1 MECNIKI
8 VKLKQVLP
16 LGTFPKRE
24 HNVRFFYH
32 RTDGCYYMY
41 DEKGCEINLTT
52 DGNIIAIDRE
62 LIVGSES
69 LTDDT
74 LVCIGLKANY
84 VHPSRG
90 IRNNTCGCQDTYIR
104 AWTYIKDLQDFMQ
117 SGHIERDY
125 YRVTLVPSPEEG
137 GIVGCSGSAIVPDEN
152 SDGFRFQFEAGSRVE
167 LYAKP
172 VQGYHFKGW
181 KEFHTNEIM
190 SISPNWSF
198 TIKKDMDLIGVFEK
212 DEAPIEQFYI
222 NVNADPANAGYVVG
236 AGTFPKGTRHS
247 ITAAAIQGY
256 HFTHWTDSLN
266 RIVSTNLQYDLVVEK
281 DETYTAHFE
290 LDTPVIEEYN
300 VTIITNPADKGSVS
314 GGGTYKSGQTAII
327 VPSPVEGW
335 AVDTVTASGGNLVDN
350 GNGTYSIV
358 VTRDLTITV
367 NFKEAIRYFTF
378 SVVADANGLVR
389 YKDINDAWSQWAER
403 HEVTAPEKTI
413 VTIAGKA
420 NGGYEFEKWVTPTG
434 ANLPN
439 NENNIIVEE
448 GLHRKVYTAYFKETY
463 IPPETHIVNITAG
476 SNGKCKYKI
485 GSGEYS
491 EAASSH
497 FNISITDGETIEVLG
512 VPDSGYSFEQWN
524 IGGTTSNSN
533 PYSKVIT
540 ENVDFSCTFVEIPP
554 EEVTITVGSDGTNET
569 RYRIGDSSWSNW
581 STSEH
586 TFKTAVGSIYSV
598 EARAV
603 GNYKFREW
611 NTSGAKVSDNPATFT
626 AKTGTNATHIA
637 MFDQVIMRTLT
648 LTAGTGGKCRAKI
661 NGSWSDYYSG
671 TKTYSDIVDGTTVS
685 VEALADS
692 GYHFKEW
699 TDSGA
704 PSTTSR
710 DIVMNDSKSI
720 EARFEVD
727 APDKFQVTYE
737 AIPNGSATMEGAG
750 TYNDGDTCTI
760 KVNVSPGYTLN
771 KVLVDGVK
779 ITLNSNNQ
787 YSFVVEKNI
796 KVTIEC
802 DLIPEP
808 THYTLTVKTEDEG
821 VAQGGV
827 GINKES
833 NLGVETAEFEDGTVA
848 TIHATA
854 AEGYSFGGW
863 WKDGVKVSD
872 DVTLSVTIDADK
884 TYIAKFTQV
893 IMRTLTLTAGTGGK
907 CRAKINGSW
916 SDYYSGTKTYSD
928 IVDGTTVS
936 VEALAD
942 SGYHFKE
949 WTDSGAPSTTSRD
962 IVMNDSKSIEA
973 RFEVDAPDKFQV
985 TYEAIPN
992 GSATM
997 EGAGTYNDG
1006 DTCTIKVNVSPGY
1019 TLNKVL
1025 VDGVKITLN
1034 SNNQYSFVVEK
1045 NIKVTIECD
1054 LIPEPTH
1061 YTLTVKTED
1070 EGVAQGGVGIN
1081 KESNLGVETAEF
1093 EDGTVATIHATAAE
1107 GYSFGGWWK
1116 DGVKVSDDV
1125 TLSVTIDA
1133 DKTYIAKFTQDPY
1146 LELDKPYLIFEA
1158 TGGTQTVNVT
1168 SNVEWT
1174 VS

>member
-69 LTDDT
+69 LADDT

-90 IRNNTCGCQDTYIR
+90 VRNNTCGCQDTYIR

-222 NVNADPANAGYVVG
+222 NVNADPVNAGYVFG

-290 LDTPVIEEYN
+290 LDT
-300 VTIITNPADKGSVS
+300 S
-314 GGGTYKSGQTAII
+314 
-327 VPSPVEGW
+327 
-335 AVDTVTASGGNLVDN
+335 
-350 GNGTYSIV
+350 
-358 VTRDLTITV
+358 
-367 NFKEAIRYFTF
+367 RYFTF

-403 HEVTAPEKTI
+403 HEITAPEKTI

-420 NGGYEFEKWVTPTG
+420 NSGYEFEKWVTPTG

-448 GLHRKVYTAYFKETY
+448 GLHRKVYTAYFRETY
-463 IPPETHIVNITAG
+463 IPPKTHIVNITAG

-497 FNISITDGETIEVLG
+497 SNISVTDGETIKVLG

-569 RYRIGDSSWSNW
+569 RYCMGDGSWSSW

-586 TFKTAVGSIYSV
+586 TFKTTVGSIYSV

-611 NTSGAKVSDNPATFT
+611 NTSGAKVSDNPAIFT

-699 TDSGA
+699 IDSGA

-760 KVNVSPGYTLN
+760 KVNVSSGYTLN

-796 KVTIEC
+796 NVTIEC

-854 AEGYSFGGW
+854 AEGYIFGGW

-872 DVTLSVTIDADK
+872 DVTLSVT
-884 TYIAKFTQV
+884 V
-893 IMRTLTLTAGTGGK
+893 
-907 CRAKINGSW
+907 
-916 SDYYSGTKTYSD
+916 
-928 IVDGTTVS
+928 
-936 VEALAD
+936 
-942 SGYHFKE
+942 
-949 WTDSGAPSTTSRD
+949 
-962 IVMNDSKSIEA
+962 
-973 RFEVDAPDKFQV
+973 
-985 TYEAIPN
+985 
-992 GSATM
+992 
-997 EGAGTYNDG
+997 
-1006 DTCTIKVNVSPGY
+1006 
-1019 TLNKVL
+1019 
-1025 VDGVKITLN
+1025 
-1034 SNNQYSFVVEK
+1034 
-1045 NIKVTIECD
+1045 
-1054 LIPEPTH
+1054 
-1061 YTLTVKTED
+1061 
-1070 EGVAQGGVGIN
+1070 
-1081 KESNLGVETAEF
+1081 
-1093 EDGTVATIHATAAE
+1093 
-1107 GYSFGGWWK
+1107 
-1116 DGVKVSDDV
+1116 
-1125 TLSVTIDA
+1125 DA

-1146 LELDKPYLIFEA
+1146 LELDKTSLTFEA
-1158 TGGTQTVNVT
+1158 AGGTKIVSVT

>member
-16 LGTFPKRE
+16 FGTFPKRE

-281 DETYTAHFE
+281 DETYTAYFE
-290 LDTPVIEEYN
+290 LDAPVIEEYN

-335 AVDTVTASGGNLVDN
+335 AVDTVTASGGNLVNND
-350 GNGTYSIV
+350 NGTYSIV

-378 SVVADANGLVR
+378 SIVADANGLVR

-420 NGGYEFEKWVTPTG
+420 NGSYEFEKWVTPTG

-448 GLHRKVYTAYFKETY
+448 GIHRRTYTAYFKKETVKPETY
-463 IPPETHIVNITAG
+463 QVNINVISNGKCKYKVG
-476 SNGKCKYKI
+476 SNEYSNESASHSNISVTKGETIEILAVPDEGYLFDYCVSTSGDRSESNPYKVVVNSNMDFSYYFKEAPITKYTVWISADINGKCKYKI

-491 EAASSH
+491 KLEKAHPRLQVPA
-497 FNISITDGETIEVLG
+497 GETVTVLAEAD
-512 VPDSGYSFEQWN
+512 PGYRFVRWSC
-524 IGGTTSNSN
+524 TSTFSEDN
-533 PYSKVIT
+533 PYSMIINEDTHFLSVFEQIHIGKVSIT
-540 ENVDFSCTFVEIPP
+540 LK
-554 EEVTITVGSDGTNET
+554 SDGTNEV
-569 RYRIGDSSWSNW
+569 RYKKGEYSWGSW
-581 STSEH
+581 LTSKYRFELDPND
-586 TFKTAVGSIYSV
+586 TYFI
-598 EARAV
+598 EARAKDNFV
-603 GNYKFREW
+603 FKEW
-611 NTSGAKVSDNPATFT
+611 DTGGIKTTNNPAEFT
-626 AKTGTNATHIA
+626 AKSNENLVHVAVFEA
-637 MFDQVIMRTLT
+637 LVIKRQLT
-648 LTAGTGGKCRAKI
+648 VVAGANGKCRVKTD
-661 NGSWSDYYSG
+661 NSWGDYYTGS
-671 TKTYSDIVDGTTVS
+671 KIYSDIVDGTTIS
-685 VEALADS
+685 VEALADK
-692 GYHFKEW
+692 GYHFKRW
-699 TDSGA
+699 KDSGA
-704 PSTTSR
+704 PSTASR
-710 DIVMNDSKSI
+710 DIVMDNNKSI
-720 EARFEVD
+720 EAEFELD
-727 APDKFQVTYE
+727 AP
-737 AIPNGSATMEGAG
+737 
-750 TYNDGDTCTI
+750 
-760 KVNVSPGYTLN
+760 
-771 KVLVDGVK
+771 
-779 ITLNSNNQ
+779 NQ
-787 YSFVVEKNI
+787 
-796 KVTIEC
+796 
-802 DLIPEP
+802 
-808 THYTLTVKTEDEG
+808 
-821 VAQGGV
+821 
-827 GINKES
+827 
-833 NLGVETAEFEDGTVA
+833 
-848 TIHATA
+848 
-854 AEGYSFGGW
+854 
-863 WKDGVKVSD
+863 
-872 DVTLSVTIDADK
+872 
-884 TYIAKFTQV
+884 
-893 IMRTLTLTAGTGGK
+893 
-907 CRAKINGSW
+907 
-916 SDYYSGTKTYSD
+916 
-928 IVDGTTVS
+928 
-936 VEALAD
+936 
-942 SGYHFKE
+942 
-949 WTDSGAPSTTSRD
+949 
-962 IVMNDSKSIEA
+962 
-973 RFEVDAPDKFQV
+973 FQV

-1146 LELDKPYLIFEA
+1146 LELDKTSLTFDA

>member
-256 HFTHWTDSLN
+256 HFTHWTDNLN
-266 RIVSTNLQYDLVVEK
+266 RIVSTNLQYDLIVEK

-314 GGGTYKSGQTAII
+314 GGGTYKSGQTAMI

-350 GNGTYSIV
+350 GNGAYSIV
-358 VTRDLTITV
+358 VTQDLTITV
-367 NFKEAIRYFTF
+367 NFKEAIRYFMF
-378 SVVADANGLVR
+378 SIVADANGLVR

-448 GLHRKVYTAYFKETY
+448 GLHRRTYTAYFKKETVKPETY
-463 IPPETHIVNITAG
+463 QVNINVISNGKCKYKVG
-476 SNGKCKYKI
+476 SNEYSNESASHSNISVTKGETIEILAVPDEGYLFDYCTSTSGDRSESNPYKVAVNSNMDFSYYFKEAPITKYTVDVTSDINGKCKYKI

-491 EAASSH
+491 ELDKSH
-497 FNISITDGETIEVLG
+497 PRFQVPAGETVTVLAEA
-512 VPDSGYSFEQWN
+512 DSGYKFVRWSYKDGVTED
-524 IGGTTSNSN
+524 N
-533 PYSKVIT
+533 PYSMIINENTVLRCIFEQIHIGKVSI
-540 ENVDFSCTFVEIPP
+540 
-554 EEVTITVGSDGTNET
+554 EVKSDGTNET
-569 RYRIGDSSWSNW
+569 RYKIGEQSWGNW
-581 STSEH
+581 ST
-586 TFKTAVGSIYSV
+586 FKHRFELDPNITYSI
-598 EARAV
+598 EARAK
-603 GNYKFREW
+603 GNFVFKEW
-611 NTSGAKVSDNPATFT
+611 NTGGIKTTNNPTEFTTKSNENSVHVAVFEALVIKRQLTVVAGAN
-626 AKTGTNATHIA
+626 
-637 MFDQVIMRTLT
+637 
-648 LTAGTGGKCRAKI
+648 GKCRVKTD
-661 NGSWSDYYSG
+661 NSWGDYYTGS
-671 TKTYSDIVDGTTVS
+671 KIYSDIIDGTTIS
-685 VEALADS
+685 VEALADK
-692 GYHFKEW
+692 GYHFKRW
-699 TDSGA
+699 KDSGA
-704 PSTTSR
+704 PSTASR
-710 DIVMNDSKSI
+710 DIVMDNNKSI
-720 EARFEVD
+720 EAEFELD
-727 APDKFQVTYE
+727 APNQFQVTYE

-750 TYNDGDTCTI
+750 TYD
-760 KVNVSPGYTLN
+760 
-771 KVLVDGVK
+771 
-779 ITLNSNNQ
+779 
-787 YSFVVEKNI
+787 
-796 KVTIEC
+796 
-802 DLIPEP
+802 
-808 THYTLTVKTEDEG
+808 
-821 VAQGGV
+821 
-827 GINKES
+827 
-833 NLGVETAEFEDGTVA
+833 
-848 TIHATA
+848 
-854 AEGYSFGGW
+854 
-863 WKDGVKVSD
+863 
-872 DVTLSVTIDADK
+872 
-884 TYIAKFTQV
+884 
-893 IMRTLTLTAGTGGK
+893 
-907 CRAKINGSW
+907 
-916 SDYYSGTKTYSD
+916 
-928 IVDGTTVS
+928 
-936 VEALAD
+936 
-942 SGYHFKE
+942 
-949 WTDSGAPSTTSRD
+949 
-962 IVMNDSKSIEA
+962 
-973 RFEVDAPDKFQV
+973 
-985 TYEAIPN
+985 
-992 GSATM
+992 
-997 EGAGTYNDG
+997 DG

-1146 LELDKPYLIFEA
+1146 LELDKTSLTFEA
-1158 TGGTQTVNVT
+1158 AGGTQTVNVT

>member
-152 SDGFRFQFEAGSRVE
+152 SDGFRFQFEASSRVE

-290 LDTPVIEEYN
+290 LDAPVIEEYN

-378 SVVADANGLVR
+378 SIVADANGLVR
-389 YKDINDAWSQWAER
+389 YKDINDAWSNWAER

-420 NGGYEFEKWVTPTG
+420 DIEYEFEKWITPTE
-434 ANLPN
+434 AELLN

-448 GLHRKVYTAYFKETY
+448 GLHRRTYTAYFKKETVKPETY
-463 IPPETHIVNITAG
+463 QVNINVI
-476 SNGKCKYKI
+476 SNGKCKYKVGSNEYSNESASHSNISVTKGETIEILAVPDEGYLFDYCASTSGDRSESNPYKVAVNSNMDFSYYFKEASITKYTIDVASDINGKCRYKI

-491 EAASSH
+491 KLDKSH
-497 FNISITDGETIEVLG
+497 PRFQVPAGETVTVLAEA
-512 VPDSGYSFEQWN
+512 DSGYKFVRWSYKSGITED
-524 IGGTTSNSN
+524 N
-533 PYSKVIT
+533 PYSMIIN
-540 ENVDFSCTFVEIPP
+540 ENVFLRCIFEQIPIDK
-554 EEVTITVGSDGTNET
+554 VSIAVRSDGTNET
-569 RYRIGDSSWSNW
+569 RYKISEQSWSNW
-581 STSEH
+581 STLEH
-586 TFKTAVGSIYSV
+586 RFELDPNITYSI
-598 EARAV
+598 EARAK
-603 GNYKFREW
+603 GNFVFKEW
-611 NTSGAKVSDNPATFT
+611 NTGGIKTTNNPTEFTTKSNENSVHVAVFEALVIKRQLTVVAGAN
-626 AKTGTNATHIA
+626 
-637 MFDQVIMRTLT
+637 
-648 LTAGTGGKCRAKI
+648 GKCRVKTD
-661 NGSWSDYYSG
+661 NSWGDYYTGS
-671 TKTYSDIVDGTTVS
+671 KIYSDIVDGTTIS
-685 VEALADS
+685 VEALADK
-692 GYHFKEW
+692 GYHFKRW
-699 TDSGA
+699 KDSGA
-704 PSTTSR
+704 PSTASR
-710 DIVMNDSKSI
+710 DIVMDNNKSI
-720 EARFEVD
+720 EAEFELD
-727 APDKFQVTYE
+727 APNQFQVTYE

-750 TYNDGDTCTI
+750 TYDDGDTCMI

-787 YSFVVEKNI
+787 YDFVVEKNI

-802 DLIPEP
+802 DFIPEP

-833 NLGVETAEFEDGTVA
+833 NLGVETAEFEDGIVA

-872 DVTLSVTIDADK
+872 DVTLSVT
-884 TYIAKFTQV
+884 
-893 IMRTLTLTAGTGGK
+893 
-907 CRAKINGSW
+907 
-916 SDYYSGTKTYSD
+916 
-928 IVDGTTVS
+928 
-936 VEALAD
+936 
-942 SGYHFKE
+942 
-949 WTDSGAPSTTSRD
+949 
-962 IVMNDSKSIEA
+962 
-973 RFEVDAPDKFQV
+973 VDA
-985 TYEAIPN
+985 N
-992 GSATM
+992 
-997 EGAGTYNDG
+997 
-1006 DTCTIKVNVSPGY
+1006 
-1019 TLNKVL
+1019 
-1025 VDGVKITLN
+1025 
-1034 SNNQYSFVVEK
+1034 
-1045 NIKVTIECD
+1045 
-1054 LIPEPTH
+1054 
-1061 YTLTVKTED
+1061 
-1070 EGVAQGGVGIN
+1070 
-1081 KESNLGVETAEF
+1081 
-1093 EDGTVATIHATAAE
+1093 
-1107 GYSFGGWWK
+1107 
-1116 DGVKVSDDV
+1116 
-1125 TLSVTIDA
+1125 
-1133 DKTYIAKFTQDPY
+1133 KTYIAKFTQDPY
-1146 LELDKPYLIFEA
+1146 LKLDKTSLTFDA

-1168 SNVEWT
+1168 SNVKWT

>member
-90 IRNNTCGCQDTYIR
+90 VRNNTCGCQDTYIR

-152 SDGFRFQFEAGSRVE
+152 SDGFHFQFEAGSRVE

-222 NVNADPANAGYVVG
+222 NVNADPVNAGYVVG
-236 AGTFPKGTRHS
+236 AGTFPKGTRYS

-290 LDTPVIEEYN
+290 LDT
-300 VTIITNPADKGSVS
+300 
-314 GGGTYKSGQTAII
+314 
-327 VPSPVEGW
+327 
-335 AVDTVTASGGNLVDN
+335 
-350 GNGTYSIV
+350 
-358 VTRDLTITV
+358 
-367 NFKEAIRYFTF
+367 
-378 SVVADANGLVR
+378 
-389 YKDINDAWSQWAER
+389 
-403 HEVTAPEKTI
+403 
-413 VTIAGKA
+413 
-420 NGGYEFEKWVTPTG
+420 
-434 ANLPN
+434 
-439 NENNIIVEE
+439 
-448 GLHRKVYTAYFKETY
+448 
-463 IPPETHIVNITAG
+463 HIVNITAG

-497 FNISITDGETIEVLG
+497 FNISVTDGETIELLG

-569 RYRIGDSSWSNW
+569 RYRIGDGSWSNW

-611 NTSGAKVSDNPATFT
+611 NTSGAKVSDNPAIFT

-637 MFDQVIMRTLT
+637 TFDQAIMRTLT
-648 LTAGTGGKCRAKI
+648 LTARTGGKCRAKI

-704 PSTTSR
+704 LLTTSR

-727 APDKFQVTYE
+727 APGKFQVTYE

-787 YSFVVEKNI
+787 YRFLVEKNI

-808 THYTLTVKTEDEG
+808 TYYTLTVKTEDEG

-872 DVTLSVTIDADK
+872 DVTLSVT
-884 TYIAKFTQV
+884 V
-893 IMRTLTLTAGTGGK
+893 
-907 CRAKINGSW
+907 
-916 SDYYSGTKTYSD
+916 
-928 IVDGTTVS
+928 
-936 VEALAD
+936 
-942 SGYHFKE
+942 
-949 WTDSGAPSTTSRD
+949 
-962 IVMNDSKSIEA
+962 
-973 RFEVDAPDKFQV
+973 
-985 TYEAIPN
+985 
-992 GSATM
+992 
-997 EGAGTYNDG
+997 
-1006 DTCTIKVNVSPGY
+1006 
-1019 TLNKVL
+1019 
-1025 VDGVKITLN
+1025 
-1034 SNNQYSFVVEK
+1034 
-1045 NIKVTIECD
+1045 
-1054 LIPEPTH
+1054 
-1061 YTLTVKTED
+1061 
-1070 EGVAQGGVGIN
+1070 
-1081 KESNLGVETAEF
+1081 
-1093 EDGTVATIHATAAE
+1093 
-1107 GYSFGGWWK
+1107 
-1116 DGVKVSDDV
+1116 
-1125 TLSVTIDA
+1125 DA

-1158 TGGTQTVNVT
+1158 AGGTKTVNVT
-1168 SNVEWT
+1168 SNVDWA

>member
-90 IRNNTCGCQDTYIR
+90 VRNNTCGCQDTYIR

-290 LDTPVIEEYN
+290 LDAPVIEEYN

-367 NFKEAIRYFTF
+367 NFKETIRYFTF
-378 SVVADANGLVR
+378 SIVANANGLVR
-389 YKDINDAWSQWAER
+389 YKNINDAWSNWAER

-420 NGGYEFEKWVTPTG
+420 DIEYEFEKWITPTE
-434 ANLPN
+434 AELLN

-448 GLHRKVYTAYFKETY
+448 GLHRRTYTAYFKKETVKPETY
-463 IPPETHIVNITAG
+463 QVNINVISNGKCKYKVGSNEYSNESASHSNISVTKGETIEILAVPDEGYLFDYCASTSGDRSESNPYKVAVNSNMDFSYYFKEAPITKYTVDVTADI
-476 SNGKCKYKI
+476 NGKCKYKI

-491 EAASSH
+491 ELAEYHPRLHVPA
-497 FNISITDGETIEVLG
+497 GETVTVLAEA
-512 VPDSGYSFEQWN
+512 DSGYKFIRWSYKT
-524 IGGTTSNSN
+524 GVTKDN
-533 PYSKVIT
+533 PYSMIINENMVFRCIFERIPIDKVSI
-540 ENVDFSCTFVEIPP
+540 VVR
-554 EEVTITVGSDGTNET
+554 SDGTNET
-569 RYRIGDSSWSNW
+569 RYKISEQSWSNW
-581 STSEH
+581 STPEH
-586 TFKTAVGSIYSV
+586 RFELDPNITYSI
-598 EARAV
+598 EARAK
-603 GNYKFREW
+603 GNFVFKEW
-611 NTSGAKVSDNPATFT
+611 NTGGIKTTNNPTEFTTKSNENSVHVAVFEALVIKRQLTVVAGAN
-626 AKTGTNATHIA
+626 
-637 MFDQVIMRTLT
+637 
-648 LTAGTGGKCRAKI
+648 GKCRVKTD
-661 NGSWSDYYSG
+661 NSWGDYYTGS
-671 TKTYSDIVDGTTVS
+671 KIYSDIVDGTTIS
-685 VEALADS
+685 VEALADK
-692 GYHFKEW
+692 GYHFKRW
-699 TDSGA
+699 KDSGA
-704 PSTTSR
+704 PSTASR
-710 DIVMNDSKSI
+710 DIVMDNNKSI
-720 EARFEVD
+720 EAEFELD
-727 APDKFQVTYE
+727 APNQFQVTYE

-808 THYTLTVKTEDEG
+808 TQYTLTVKTEDEG

-863 WKDGVKVSD
+863 WKDGVKISD
-872 DVTLSVTIDADK
+872 DVTLSVTVDANK
-884 TYIAKFTQV
+884 TYIAKFTQ
-893 IMRTLTLTAGTGGK
+893 
-907 CRAKINGSW
+907 N
-916 SDYYSGTKTYSD
+916 
-928 IVDGTTVS
+928 
-936 VEALAD
+936 
-942 SGYHFKE
+942 
-949 WTDSGAPSTTSRD
+949 
-962 IVMNDSKSIEA
+962 
-973 RFEVDAPDKFQV
+973 
-985 TYEAIPN
+985 
-992 GSATM
+992 
-997 EGAGTYNDG
+997 
-1006 DTCTIKVNVSPGY
+1006 
-1019 TLNKVL
+1019 
-1025 VDGVKITLN
+1025 
-1034 SNNQYSFVVEK
+1034 
-1045 NIKVTIECD
+1045 
-1054 LIPEPTH
+1054 
-1061 YTLTVKTED
+1061 
-1070 EGVAQGGVGIN
+1070 
-1081 KESNLGVETAEF
+1081 
-1093 EDGTVATIHATAAE
+1093 
-1107 GYSFGGWWK
+1107 
-1116 DGVKVSDDV
+1116 
-1125 TLSVTIDA
+1125 
-1133 DKTYIAKFTQDPY
+1133 PY
-1146 LELDKPYLIFEA
+1146 LELDKTSLTFEA

>member
-290 LDTPVIEEYN
+290 LDAPVIEEYN

-335 AVDTVTASGGNLVDN
+335 AVDTVTASGGNLVNN

-378 SVVADANGLVR
+378 SIVADANGLVR
-389 YKDINDAWSQWAER
+389 YKDINDAWSNWAER
-403 HEVTAPEKTI
+403 HDVTAPEKTI

-420 NGGYEFEKWVTPTG
+420 NSDYKFEKWVTPTG

-448 GLHRKVYTAYFKETY
+448 GLHRRTYTAYFKKETY
-463 IPPETHIVNITAG
+463 QVNINVISNGKCKYKVG
-476 SNGKCKYKI
+476 SNEYSNESASHSNISVTKGETIEILAVPDEGYLFDYCTSTSGDRSESNPYKVAVNSNMDFSYYFKEAPITKYTVDVTVDINGKCKYKI

-491 EAASSH
+491 KLDKFHPRFQVPA
-497 FNISITDGETIEVLG
+497 GETVTVLAEA
-512 VPDSGYSFEQWN
+512 DSGYKFIRWSYK
-524 IGGTTSNSN
+524 GGVTEDN
-533 PYSKVIT
+533 PYSMIINENMFFRCVFEQIPIDKVSIA
-540 ENVDFSCTFVEIPP
+540 VR
-554 EEVTITVGSDGTNET
+554 SDDTNET
-569 RYRIGDSSWSNW
+569 RYKISEQSWSNW
-581 STSEH
+581 STLEH
-586 TFKTAVGSIYSV
+586 RFDLDPNITYSI
-598 EARAV
+598 EARAK
-603 GNYKFREW
+603 GNFVFKEW
-611 NTSGAKVSDNPATFT
+611 NTGGIKTTNNPTEFTTKSNENSVHVAVFEALVIKRQLTVVAGAN
-626 AKTGTNATHIA
+626 
-637 MFDQVIMRTLT
+637 
-648 LTAGTGGKCRAKI
+648 GKCRVKTD
-661 NGSWSDYYSG
+661 NSWGDYYTGS
-671 TKTYSDIVDGTTVS
+671 KIYSDIVDGTTIS
-685 VEALADS
+685 VEALADK
-692 GYHFKEW
+692 GYHFKRW
-699 TDSGA
+699 KDSGA
-704 PSTTSR
+704 PSTASR
-710 DIVMNDSKSI
+710 DIIMDNNKSI
-720 EARFEVD
+720 EAEFELD
-727 APDKFQVTYE
+727 ALNQFQVTYE

-750 TYNDGDTCTI
+750 TYDDGDTCII

-872 DVTLSVTIDADK
+872 DVTLSVT
-884 TYIAKFTQV
+884 
-893 IMRTLTLTAGTGGK
+893 
-907 CRAKINGSW
+907 
-916 SDYYSGTKTYSD
+916 
-928 IVDGTTVS
+928 
-936 VEALAD
+936 
-942 SGYHFKE
+942 
-949 WTDSGAPSTTSRD
+949 
-962 IVMNDSKSIEA
+962 
-973 RFEVDAPDKFQV
+973 VDA
-985 TYEAIPN
+985 N
-992 GSATM
+992 
-997 EGAGTYNDG
+997 
-1006 DTCTIKVNVSPGY
+1006 
-1019 TLNKVL
+1019 
-1025 VDGVKITLN
+1025 
-1034 SNNQYSFVVEK
+1034 
-1045 NIKVTIECD
+1045 
-1054 LIPEPTH
+1054 
-1061 YTLTVKTED
+1061 
-1070 EGVAQGGVGIN
+1070 
-1081 KESNLGVETAEF
+1081 
-1093 EDGTVATIHATAAE
+1093 
-1107 GYSFGGWWK
+1107 
-1116 DGVKVSDDV
+1116 
-1125 TLSVTIDA
+1125 
-1133 DKTYIAKFTQDPY
+1133 KTYIAKFTQDPY
-1146 LELDKPYLIFEA
+1146 LELDKTSLTFDA

-1174 VS
+1174 VYN

>member
-1 MECNIKI
+1 MKCNIKI
-8 VKLKQVLP
+8 VKLKQILP

-84 VHPSRG
+84 VHPSSG

-266 RIVSTNLQYDLVVEK
+266 RIVSTNLQYDLIVEK

-290 LDTPVIEEYN
+290 LDTPAIEEYN

-335 AVDTVTASGGNLVDN
+335 TVDTVTASGGNLVDN

-378 SVVADANGLVR
+378 SIVADANGLVR

-420 NGGYEFEKWVTPTG
+420 NGGYEFEKWITPTG
-434 ANLPN
+434 ANLSN
-439 NENNIIVEE
+439 NENNIIIEE

-497 FNISITDGETIEVLG
+497 SNISVTKGETIEILAVPDEGYLFDYCTSTSGDRSESNPYKVAVNSNIDFSYYFKEIPVTKYKVDIAADINGKCKYKIGSGEYSKLDKFQPTFQVPAGETITVLAEA
-512 VPDSGYSFEQWN
+512 DSGYKFVRWSYK
-524 IGGTTSNSN
+524 GGVTENN
-533 PYSKVIT
+533 PYSMVINENMIFRCIFERIPIDKVSIA
-540 ENVDFSCTFVEIPP
+540 VK
-554 EEVTITVGSDGTNET
+554 SDGTNET
-569 RYRIGDSSWSNW
+569 RYKISEQSWSNW

-586 TFKTAVGSIYSV
+586 KFELDPNITYSI
-598 EARAV
+598 EARAK
-603 GNYKFREW
+603 GNFVFKEW
-611 NTSGAKVSDNPATFT
+611 NTGGIKTTNNPTEFTTKSNENSVHVAVFEALVIKRQLTVVAGAN
-626 AKTGTNATHIA
+626 
-637 MFDQVIMRTLT
+637 
-648 LTAGTGGKCRAKI
+648 GKCRVKI
-661 NGSWSDYYSG
+661 DNSWEDYYAGS
-671 TKTYSDIVDGTTVS
+671 KVYSDIVDGTTIS
-685 VEALADS
+685 VEALADK
-692 GYHFKEW
+692 GYHFKRW
-699 TDSGA
+699 KDSGA
-704 PSTTSR
+704 PSTASR
-710 DIVMNDSKSI
+710 DIVMDNNKSI
-720 EARFEVD
+720 EAEFELD
-727 APDKFQVTYE
+727 APSQFQVTYE

-750 TYNDGDTCTI
+750 TYDDGDTCTI

-771 KVLVDGVK
+771 KVFVDGVK

-872 DVTLSVTIDADK
+872 DVTLSVT
-884 TYIAKFTQV
+884 
-893 IMRTLTLTAGTGGK
+893 
-907 CRAKINGSW
+907 
-916 SDYYSGTKTYSD
+916 
-928 IVDGTTVS
+928 
-936 VEALAD
+936 
-942 SGYHFKE
+942 
-949 WTDSGAPSTTSRD
+949 
-962 IVMNDSKSIEA
+962 
-973 RFEVDAPDKFQV
+973 VDA
-985 TYEAIPN
+985 N
-992 GSATM
+992 
-997 EGAGTYNDG
+997 
-1006 DTCTIKVNVSPGY
+1006 
-1019 TLNKVL
+1019 
-1025 VDGVKITLN
+1025 
-1034 SNNQYSFVVEK
+1034 
-1045 NIKVTIECD
+1045 
-1054 LIPEPTH
+1054 
-1061 YTLTVKTED
+1061 
-1070 EGVAQGGVGIN
+1070 
-1081 KESNLGVETAEF
+1081 
-1093 EDGTVATIHATAAE
+1093 
-1107 GYSFGGWWK
+1107 
-1116 DGVKVSDDV
+1116 
-1125 TLSVTIDA
+1125 
-1133 DKTYIAKFTQDPY
+1133 KTYIAKFTQDPY
-1146 LELDKPYLIFEA
+1146 LELDKTSLTFGA
-1158 TGGTQTVNVT
+1158 VGGTQTVNVT

>member
-90 IRNNTCGCQDTYIR
+90 VRNNTCGCQDTYIR

-290 LDTPVIEEYN
+290 LDAPVIGEYN

-378 SVVADANGLVR
+378 SIVADANGLVR
-389 YKDINDAWSQWAER
+389 YKDINDAWSNWAER

-434 ANLPN
+434 ANLLN

-448 GLHRKVYTAYFKETY
+448 GLHRRTYTAYFKKETVKPETY
-463 IPPETHIVNITAG
+463 QVNINVISNGKCKYKVG
-476 SNGKCKYKI
+476 SNEYSNESASHSNISVTKGETIEILAVPDEGYLFDYCASTSGDRSESNPYKVAVNSNMDFSYYFKEAPITKYTVDVTSDINGKCKYKI

-491 EAASSH
+491 KLDKSH
-497 FNISITDGETIEVLG
+497 PRFQVPAGETVTVLAEA
-512 VPDSGYSFEQWN
+512 DSGYKFVRWSYK
-524 IGGTTSNSN
+524 GGVTKDN
-533 PYSKVIT
+533 PYSMIINENMVLRCIFEQIPIDKVSIA
-540 ENVDFSCTFVEIPP
+540 VR
-554 EEVTITVGSDGTNET
+554 SDGTNET
-569 RYRIGDSSWSNW
+569 RYKISEQSWSNW
-581 STSEH
+581 STLEH
-586 TFKTAVGSIYSV
+586 RFELDPNITYSI
-598 EARAV
+598 EARAK
-603 GNYKFREW
+603 GNFVFKEW
-611 NTSGAKVSDNPATFT
+611 NTGGIKTTNNPTEFTTKSNENSVHVAVFEALVIKRQLTVVAGAN
-626 AKTGTNATHIA
+626 
-637 MFDQVIMRTLT
+637 
-648 LTAGTGGKCRAKI
+648 GKCRVKTD
-661 NGSWSDYYSG
+661 NSWGDYYTGS
-671 TKTYSDIVDGTTVS
+671 KIYSDIVDGTTIS
-685 VEALADS
+685 VEALADK
-692 GYHFKEW
+692 GYHFKRW
-699 TDSGA
+699 KDSGA
-704 PSTTSR
+704 PSTASR
-710 DIVMNDSKSI
+710 DIVMDNNKSI
-720 EARFEVD
+720 EAEFELD
-727 APDKFQVTYE
+727 APNQFQVTYE

-750 TYNDGDTCTI
+750 TYNDGDTCMI

-872 DVTLSVTIDADK
+872 DVTLSVT
-884 TYIAKFTQV
+884 V
-893 IMRTLTLTAGTGGK
+893 
-907 CRAKINGSW
+907 
-916 SDYYSGTKTYSD
+916 
-928 IVDGTTVS
+928 
-936 VEALAD
+936 
-942 SGYHFKE
+942 
-949 WTDSGAPSTTSRD
+949 
-962 IVMNDSKSIEA
+962 
-973 RFEVDAPDKFQV
+973 
-985 TYEAIPN
+985 
-992 GSATM
+992 
-997 EGAGTYNDG
+997 
-1006 DTCTIKVNVSPGY
+1006 
-1019 TLNKVL
+1019 
-1025 VDGVKITLN
+1025 
-1034 SNNQYSFVVEK
+1034 
-1045 NIKVTIECD
+1045 
-1054 LIPEPTH
+1054 
-1061 YTLTVKTED
+1061 
-1070 EGVAQGGVGIN
+1070 
-1081 KESNLGVETAEF
+1081 
-1093 EDGTVATIHATAAE
+1093 
-1107 GYSFGGWWK
+1107 
-1116 DGVKVSDDV
+1116 
-1125 TLSVTIDA
+1125 DA

-1146 LELDKPYLIFEA
+1146 LELDKTSLTFEA
-1158 TGGTQTVNVT
+1158 AGGTQTVNVT

>member
-84 VHPSRG
+84 VHSSRG

-236 AGTFPKGTRHS
+236 TGTFPKGTRHS

-281 DETYTAHFE
+281 DETYTAYFE
-290 LDTPVIEEYN
+290 LDAPVIEEYN

-314 GGGTYKSGQTAII
+314 GGGTYKSGQTVII

-378 SVVADANGLVR
+378 SIVADADGLVR

-434 ANLPN
+434 VNLPN

-448 GLHRKVYTAYFKETY
+448 GLHRRTYTAYFKKETVKPETY
-463 IPPETHIVNITAG
+463 QVNINVISNGKCKYKVG
-476 SNGKCKYKI
+476 SNEYSNESASHSNISVTKGETIEILAVPDEGYLFDYCASTSGDRSESNPYKVAVNSNMDFSYYFKEAPITKYTVDVSSDINGKCKYKI

-491 EAASSH
+491 KLDRFHHRFQVPA
-497 FNISITDGETIEVLG
+497 GETVTVLAEA
-512 VPDSGYSFEQWN
+512 DSGYKFVRWSYE
-524 IGGTTSNSN
+524 GGITEDN
-533 PYSKVIT
+533 PYSMIINELMVFKCVFEQIPIDKV
-540 ENVDFSCTFVEIPP
+540 F
-554 EEVTITVGSDGTNET
+554 ITVRSDGTNET
-569 RYRIGDSSWSNW
+569 RYKISEQSWSNW
-581 STSEH
+581 STLEH
-586 TFKTAVGSIYSV
+586 RFELDPNITYSI
-598 EARAV
+598 EARAK
-603 GNYKFREW
+603 GNFVFKEW
-611 NTSGAKVSDNPATFT
+611 NTGGIKTTNNPTEFTTKSNENPVHVAVFEALVIKRQLTVVAGAN
-626 AKTGTNATHIA
+626 
-637 MFDQVIMRTLT
+637 
-648 LTAGTGGKCRAKI
+648 GKCRVKTD
-661 NGSWSDYYSG
+661 NSWGDYYRGS
-671 TKTYSDIVDGTTVS
+671 KIYSDIVNGTTIS
-685 VEALADS
+685 VEALADK
-692 GYHFKEW
+692 GYHFKRW
-699 TDSGA
+699 KDSGA
-704 PSTTSR
+704 PATASR
-710 DIVMNDSKSI
+710 DIVMDNNKSI
-720 EARFEVD
+720 EAEFELD
-727 APDKFQVTYE
+727 APNQFQVTYE

-750 TYNDGDTCTI
+750 TYDDGDTCMI

-771 KVLVDGVK
+771 KALVDGVK

-808 THYTLTVKTEDEG
+808 TQYTLTVKTEDEG

-872 DVTLSVTIDADK
+872 DVTLSVT
-884 TYIAKFTQV
+884 V
-893 IMRTLTLTAGTGGK
+893 
-907 CRAKINGSW
+907 
-916 SDYYSGTKTYSD
+916 
-928 IVDGTTVS
+928 
-936 VEALAD
+936 
-942 SGYHFKE
+942 
-949 WTDSGAPSTTSRD
+949 
-962 IVMNDSKSIEA
+962 
-973 RFEVDAPDKFQV
+973 
-985 TYEAIPN
+985 
-992 GSATM
+992 
-997 EGAGTYNDG
+997 
-1006 DTCTIKVNVSPGY
+1006 
-1019 TLNKVL
+1019 
-1025 VDGVKITLN
+1025 
-1034 SNNQYSFVVEK
+1034 
-1045 NIKVTIECD
+1045 
-1054 LIPEPTH
+1054 
-1061 YTLTVKTED
+1061 
-1070 EGVAQGGVGIN
+1070 
-1081 KESNLGVETAEF
+1081 
-1093 EDGTVATIHATAAE
+1093 
-1107 GYSFGGWWK
+1107 
-1116 DGVKVSDDV
+1116 
-1125 TLSVTIDA
+1125 DA

-1146 LELDKPYLIFEA
+1146 LELDKTSLTFEA
-1158 TGGTQTVNVT
+1158 AGGTQTVNVT

>member
-290 LDTPVIEEYN
+290 LDAPVIEEYN

-314 GGGTYKSGQTAII
+314 GGGTYKSGQIAII

-378 SVVADANGLVR
+378 SIVADANGLVR
-389 YKDINDAWSQWAER
+389 YKDINDAWSNWAER

-420 NGGYEFEKWVTPTG
+420 DIEYEFEKWITPTE
-434 ANLPN
+434 AELLN
-439 NENNIIVEE
+439 NENNIIVEK
-448 GLHRKVYTAYFKETY
+448 GLHRKTYTAYFKKETVKPETY
-463 IPPETHIVNITAG
+463 QVNINVISNGKCKYKVGSNEYSNESASHSNISVTKGETIEILAVPDEGYLFDYCTSTSGDRSESNPYKVAVNSNMDFSYYFKEAPITKYTVDVTADI
-476 SNGKCKYKI
+476 NGKCKYKI

-491 EAASSH
+491 ELNKFHPRFQVPA
-497 FNISITDGETIEVLG
+497 GETVTVLAEA
-512 VPDSGYSFEQWN
+512 DSGYKFIRWSYK
-524 IGGTTSNSN
+524 GGITKNN
-533 PYSKVIT
+533 PYSMIINENMVFKCIFEQIPIDKVSIA
-540 ENVDFSCTFVEIPP
+540 VR
-554 EEVTITVGSDGTNET
+554 SDGTNET
-569 RYRIGDSSWSNW
+569 RYKISEQSWSNW
-581 STSEH
+581 STFEH
-586 TFKTAVGSIYSV
+586 RFELDPNITYSI
-598 EARAV
+598 EARAK
-603 GNYKFREW
+603 GNFVFKEW
-611 NTSGAKVSDNPATFT
+611 NTGGIKTTNNPTEFTTKSNENSVHVAVFEALVIKRQLTVVAGAN
-626 AKTGTNATHIA
+626 
-637 MFDQVIMRTLT
+637 
-648 LTAGTGGKCRAKI
+648 GKCRVKTD
-661 NGSWSDYYSG
+661 NSWGDYYTGS
-671 TKTYSDIVDGTTVS
+671 KIYSDIVDGTTIS
-685 VEALADS
+685 VEALADK
-692 GYHFKEW
+692 GYHFKRW
-699 TDSGA
+699 KDSGA
-704 PSTTSR
+704 PSTASR
-710 DIVMNDSKSI
+710 DIVMDNNKSI
-720 EARFEVD
+720 EAEFELD
-727 APDKFQVTYE
+727 APNQFQVTYE

-750 TYNDGDTCTI
+750 TYDDGDTCMI

-787 YSFVVEKNI
+787 YNFVVEKNI

-808 THYTLTVKTEDEG
+808 TQYTLTVKTEDEG

-872 DVTLSVTIDADK
+872 DVTLSVT
-884 TYIAKFTQV
+884 
-893 IMRTLTLTAGTGGK
+893 
-907 CRAKINGSW
+907 
-916 SDYYSGTKTYSD
+916 
-928 IVDGTTVS
+928 
-936 VEALAD
+936 
-942 SGYHFKE
+942 
-949 WTDSGAPSTTSRD
+949 
-962 IVMNDSKSIEA
+962 
-973 RFEVDAPDKFQV
+973 VDA
-985 TYEAIPN
+985 N
-992 GSATM
+992 
-997 EGAGTYNDG
+997 
-1006 DTCTIKVNVSPGY
+1006 
-1019 TLNKVL
+1019 
-1025 VDGVKITLN
+1025 
-1034 SNNQYSFVVEK
+1034 
-1045 NIKVTIECD
+1045 
-1054 LIPEPTH
+1054 
-1061 YTLTVKTED
+1061 
-1070 EGVAQGGVGIN
+1070 
-1081 KESNLGVETAEF
+1081 
-1093 EDGTVATIHATAAE
+1093 
-1107 GYSFGGWWK
+1107 
-1116 DGVKVSDDV
+1116 
-1125 TLSVTIDA
+1125 
-1133 DKTYIAKFTQDPY
+1133 KTYIAKFTQDPY
-1146 LELDKPYLIFEA
+1146 LELDKTSLTFNA
-1158 TGGTQTVNVT
+1158 TGGTQTINVT

>member
-290 LDTPVIEEYN
+290 LDAPVIEEYN

-314 GGGTYKSGQTAII
+314 GDGTYKSGQTAII

-378 SVVADANGLVR
+378 SIVADANGLVR
-389 YKDINDAWSQWAER
+389 YKDINDGWSNWAER

-420 NGGYEFEKWVTPTG
+420 DIEYEFEKWITPTE
-434 ANLPN
+434 AELLN
-439 NENNIIVEE
+439 NENNIIIEE
-448 GLHRKVYTAYFKETY
+448 GLHRRTYTAYFKKEIVKPETY
-463 IPPETHIVNITAG
+463 QVNINVISNGKCKYKVG
-476 SNGKCKYKI
+476 SNEYSNESASHSNISVTKGETIEILAVPDEGYLFDYCASTSGDRSESNPYKVAVNSNMDFSYYFKEAPITKYTVDVTSDINGKCKYKI

-491 EAASSH
+491 ELDKSH
-497 FNISITDGETIEVLG
+497 PRFQVPAGETVTVLAEA
-512 VPDSGYSFEQWN
+512 DSGYKFVRWSYK
-524 IGGTTSNSN
+524 GGVTEDN
-533 PYSKVIT
+533 PYSMIINENMVLRCIFEQIPIDKVSIA
-540 ENVDFSCTFVEIPP
+540 VR
-554 EEVTITVGSDGTNET
+554 SDGTNET
-569 RYRIGDSSWSNW
+569 RYKISEQSWSNW
-581 STSEH
+581 STLEH
-586 TFKTAVGSIYSV
+586 RFELDPNITYSI
-598 EARAV
+598 EARAK
-603 GNYKFREW
+603 GNFVFKEW
-611 NTSGAKVSDNPATFT
+611 NTGGIKTTNNPTEFTTKSNENSVHVAVFEALVIKRQLTVVAGAN
-626 AKTGTNATHIA
+626 
-637 MFDQVIMRTLT
+637 
-648 LTAGTGGKCRAKI
+648 GKCRVKTD
-661 NGSWSDYYSG
+661 NSWGDYYTGS
-671 TKTYSDIVDGTTVS
+671 KIYSDIVDGTTIS
-685 VEALADS
+685 VEALADK
-692 GYHFKEW
+692 GYHFKRW
-699 TDSGA
+699 KDSGA
-704 PSTTSR
+704 PSTASR
-710 DIVMNDSKSI
+710 DIVMDNNKSI
-720 EARFEVD
+720 EAEFELD
-727 APDKFQVTYE
+727 APNQFQVTYE

-750 TYNDGDTCTI
+750 TYDDGDTCMI

-808 THYTLTVKTEDEG
+808 TQYTLTVKTEDEG

-872 DVTLSVTIDADK
+872 DVTLSVT
-884 TYIAKFTQV
+884 
-893 IMRTLTLTAGTGGK
+893 
-907 CRAKINGSW
+907 
-916 SDYYSGTKTYSD
+916 
-928 IVDGTTVS
+928 
-936 VEALAD
+936 
-942 SGYHFKE
+942 
-949 WTDSGAPSTTSRD
+949 
-962 IVMNDSKSIEA
+962 
-973 RFEVDAPDKFQV
+973 VDA
-985 TYEAIPN
+985 N
-992 GSATM
+992 
-997 EGAGTYNDG
+997 
-1006 DTCTIKVNVSPGY
+1006 
-1019 TLNKVL
+1019 
-1025 VDGVKITLN
+1025 
-1034 SNNQYSFVVEK
+1034 
-1045 NIKVTIECD
+1045 
-1054 LIPEPTH
+1054 
-1061 YTLTVKTED
+1061 
-1070 EGVAQGGVGIN
+1070 
-1081 KESNLGVETAEF
+1081 
-1093 EDGTVATIHATAAE
+1093 
-1107 GYSFGGWWK
+1107 
-1116 DGVKVSDDV
+1116 
-1125 TLSVTIDA
+1125 
-1133 DKTYIAKFTQDPY
+1133 KTYIAKFTQDPY
-1146 LELDKPYLIFEA
+1146 LELDKTSLTFDA
-1158 TGGTQTVNVT
+1158 TGGTQTVTVT

>member
-281 DETYTAHFE
+281 DETYTAHFK
-290 LDTPVIEEYN
+290 LDAPVIEEYN

-378 SVVADANGLVR
+378 SIVADANGLVR
-389 YKDINDAWSQWAER
+389 YKDINDAWSNWAER

-420 NGGYEFEKWVTPTG
+420 DIEYEFEKWITPTE
-434 ANLPN
+434 AELLN

-448 GLHRKVYTAYFKETY
+448 GLHRRTYTAYFKKETVKPETY
-463 IPPETHIVNITAG
+463 QVNINVISNGKCKYKVG
-476 SNGKCKYKI
+476 SNEYSNESASHSNISVTKGETIEILAVPDEGYLFDYCASTSGDRSESNPYKVAVNSNMDFSYYFKEAPITKYTVDVTSDINGKCKYKI

-491 EAASSH
+491 ELDKSH
-497 FNISITDGETIEVLG
+497 PRFQVPAGETVTVLAEA
-512 VPDSGYSFEQWN
+512 DSGYKFVRWSYK
-524 IGGTTSNSN
+524 GGVTEDN
-533 PYSKVIT
+533 PYSMIINENMVLRCIFEQIPIDKVSIA
-540 ENVDFSCTFVEIPP
+540 VR
-554 EEVTITVGSDGTNET
+554 SDGTNET
-569 RYRIGDSSWSNW
+569 RYKISEQSWSNW
-581 STSEH
+581 STLEH
-586 TFKTAVGSIYSV
+586 RFELDPNITYSI
-598 EARAV
+598 EARAK
-603 GNYKFREW
+603 GNFVFKEW
-611 NTSGAKVSDNPATFT
+611 NTGGIKTTNNPTEFTTKSNENSVHVAVFEALVIKRQLTVVAGAN
-626 AKTGTNATHIA
+626 
-637 MFDQVIMRTLT
+637 
-648 LTAGTGGKCRAKI
+648 GKCRVKTD
-661 NGSWSDYYSG
+661 NSWGDYYTGS
-671 TKTYSDIVDGTTVS
+671 KIYSDIVDRTTIS
-685 VEALADS
+685 VEALADKS
-692 GYHFKEW
+692 YHFKRW
-699 TDSGA
+699 KDSGA
-704 PSTTSR
+704 PSTASR
-710 DIVMNDSKSI
+710 DIVMDNNKSI
-720 EARFEVD
+720 EAEFELD
-727 APDKFQVTYE
+727 APNQFQVTYE

-750 TYNDGDTCTI
+750 TYDDGDTCMI

-808 THYTLTVKTEDEG
+808 TQYTLTVKTEDEG

-872 DVTLSVTIDADK
+872 NVTLSVT
-884 TYIAKFTQV
+884 
-893 IMRTLTLTAGTGGK
+893 
-907 CRAKINGSW
+907 
-916 SDYYSGTKTYSD
+916 
-928 IVDGTTVS
+928 
-936 VEALAD
+936 
-942 SGYHFKE
+942 
-949 WTDSGAPSTTSRD
+949 
-962 IVMNDSKSIEA
+962 
-973 RFEVDAPDKFQV
+973 VDA
-985 TYEAIPN
+985 N
-992 GSATM
+992 
-997 EGAGTYNDG
+997 
-1006 DTCTIKVNVSPGY
+1006 
-1019 TLNKVL
+1019 
-1025 VDGVKITLN
+1025 
-1034 SNNQYSFVVEK
+1034 
-1045 NIKVTIECD
+1045 
-1054 LIPEPTH
+1054 
-1061 YTLTVKTED
+1061 
-1070 EGVAQGGVGIN
+1070 
-1081 KESNLGVETAEF
+1081 
-1093 EDGTVATIHATAAE
+1093 
-1107 GYSFGGWWK
+1107 
-1116 DGVKVSDDV
+1116 
-1125 TLSVTIDA
+1125 
-1133 DKTYIAKFTQDPY
+1133 KTYIAKFTQDPY
-1146 LELDKPYLIFEA
+1146 LELDKTSLTFDA
-1158 TGGTQTVNVT
+1158 TGGTQIVTVT

>member
-1 MECNIKI
+1 MKCNIKI
-8 VKLKQVLP
+8 VKLKQILP

-290 LDTPVIEEYN
+290 LDAPVIEEYN

-335 AVDTVTASGGNLVDN
+335 VVDTVTASGGNLVDN
-350 GNGTYSIV
+350 GNDTYSIV

-378 SVVADANGLVR
+378 SIVADANGLVR
-389 YKDINDAWSQWAER
+389 YKDINDAWSNWAER

-420 NGGYEFEKWVTPTG
+420 DIKYEFEKWITPTE
-434 ANLPN
+434 AELLN

-448 GLHRKVYTAYFKETY
+448 GLHRRTYTAYFKKETVKPETY
-463 IPPETHIVNITAG
+463 KVNINVISNGKCKYKVG
-476 SNGKCKYKI
+476 SNEYSNESASHSNISVTKGETIEILAVPDEGYLFDYCASTSGDRSESNPYKVAVNSNMDFSYYFKEAPITKYTVDVTSDINGKCKYKI

-491 EAASSH
+491 KLDKSH
-497 FNISITDGETIEVLG
+497 PRFQVPAGETVTVLAEA
-512 VPDSGYSFEQWN
+512 DSGYKFVRWSYK
-524 IGGTTSNSN
+524 GGVTKDN
-533 PYSKVIT
+533 PYSMIINENMVLRCIFEQIPIDKVSIA
-540 ENVDFSCTFVEIPP
+540 VR
-554 EEVTITVGSDGTNET
+554 SDGTNET
-569 RYRIGDSSWSNW
+569 RYKISEQSWSNW
-581 STSEH
+581 STLEH
-586 TFKTAVGSIYSV
+586 RFELDPNITYSI
-598 EARAV
+598 EARAK
-603 GNYKFREW
+603 GNFVFKEW
-611 NTSGAKVSDNPATFT
+611 NTGGIKTTNNPTEFTTKSNENSVHVAVFEALVIKRQLTVVAGAN
-626 AKTGTNATHIA
+626 
-637 MFDQVIMRTLT
+637 
-648 LTAGTGGKCRAKI
+648 GKCRVKTD
-661 NGSWSDYYSG
+661 NSWGDYYTGS
-671 TKTYSDIVDGTTVS
+671 KIYSDIVDGTTIS
-685 VEALADS
+685 VEALADK
-692 GYHFKEW
+692 GYHFKRW
-699 TDSGA
+699 KDSGA
-704 PSTTSR
+704 PSTASR
-710 DIVMNDSKSI
+710 DIVMDNNKSI
-720 EARFEVD
+720 EAEFELD
-727 APDKFQVTYE
+727 APNQFQVTYE

-750 TYNDGDTCTI
+750 TYDDGDTCMI

-808 THYTLTVKTEDEG
+808 TQYTLTVKTEDEG

-872 DVTLSVTIDADK
+872 NVTLSVT
-884 TYIAKFTQV
+884 
-893 IMRTLTLTAGTGGK
+893 
-907 CRAKINGSW
+907 
-916 SDYYSGTKTYSD
+916 
-928 IVDGTTVS
+928 
-936 VEALAD
+936 
-942 SGYHFKE
+942 
-949 WTDSGAPSTTSRD
+949 
-962 IVMNDSKSIEA
+962 
-973 RFEVDAPDKFQV
+973 VDA
-985 TYEAIPN
+985 N
-992 GSATM
+992 
-997 EGAGTYNDG
+997 
-1006 DTCTIKVNVSPGY
+1006 
-1019 TLNKVL
+1019 
-1025 VDGVKITLN
+1025 
-1034 SNNQYSFVVEK
+1034 
-1045 NIKVTIECD
+1045 
-1054 LIPEPTH
+1054 
-1061 YTLTVKTED
+1061 
-1070 EGVAQGGVGIN
+1070 
-1081 KESNLGVETAEF
+1081 
-1093 EDGTVATIHATAAE
+1093 
-1107 GYSFGGWWK
+1107 
-1116 DGVKVSDDV
+1116 
-1125 TLSVTIDA
+1125 
-1133 DKTYIAKFTQDPY
+1133 KTYIAKFTQDPY
-1146 LELDKPYLIFEA
+1146 LELDKTSLTFDA
-1158 TGGTQTVNVT
+1158 TGGTQTVTVT

>member
-137 GIVGCSGSAIVPDEN
+137 GIIGCSGSAIVPDEN

-256 HFTHWTDSLN
+256 HFIHWTDSLN

-290 LDTPVIEEYN
+290 LDAPVIEEYN

-378 SVVADANGLVR
+378 SIVADANGLVR
-389 YKDINDAWSQWAER
+389 YKDINGAWSNWAKR

-420 NGGYEFEKWVTPTG
+420 DIEYEFEKWITPTE
-434 ANLPN
+434 AELLN

-448 GLHRKVYTAYFKETY
+448 GLNRRTYTAYFKKETVKPETY
-463 IPPETHIVNITAG
+463 QVNINVISNGKCKYKVG
-476 SNGKCKYKI
+476 SNEYSNESASYSNISVTKGETIEILAVPDEGYLFDYCVSTSGDRSESNPYKVTVNSNMDFSYYFKEAPITKYTVDVTSDINGKCKYKI

-491 EAASSH
+491 KLDKSH
-497 FNISITDGETIEVLG
+497 PRFQVPAGETVTVLAEA
-512 VPDSGYSFEQWN
+512 DSGYKFVRWSYK
-524 IGGTTSNSN
+524 GGVTKDN
-533 PYSKVIT
+533 PYSMIINENMVLRCIFEQIPIDKVSIA
-540 ENVDFSCTFVEIPP
+540 VR
-554 EEVTITVGSDGTNET
+554 SDGINET
-569 RYRIGDSSWSNW
+569 RYKISEQSWSNW
-581 STSEH
+581 STLEH
-586 TFKTAVGSIYSV
+586 RFELDPNITYSI
-598 EARAV
+598 EARAK
-603 GNYKFREW
+603 GNFVFKEW
-611 NTSGAKVSDNPATFT
+611 NTGGIKTTNNPTEFTTKSNENSVHVAVFEALVIKRQLTVVAGAN
-626 AKTGTNATHIA
+626 
-637 MFDQVIMRTLT
+637 
-648 LTAGTGGKCRAKI
+648 GKCRVKTD
-661 NGSWSDYYSG
+661 NSWGDYYTGS
-671 TKTYSDIVDGTTVS
+671 KIYSDIVDGTTIS
-685 VEALADS
+685 VEALADK
-692 GYHFKEW
+692 GYHFKRW
-699 TDSGA
+699 KDSGA
-704 PSTTSR
+704 PSTASR
-710 DIVMNDSKSI
+710 DIVMDNNKSI
-720 EARFEVD
+720 EAEFELD
-727 APDKFQVTYE
+727 APNQFQVTYE

-750 TYNDGDTCTI
+750 TYDDGDTCMI

-808 THYTLTVKTEDEG
+808 TQYTLTVKTEDEG

-872 DVTLSVTIDADK
+872 NVTLSVT
-884 TYIAKFTQV
+884 
-893 IMRTLTLTAGTGGK
+893 
-907 CRAKINGSW
+907 
-916 SDYYSGTKTYSD
+916 
-928 IVDGTTVS
+928 
-936 VEALAD
+936 
-942 SGYHFKE
+942 
-949 WTDSGAPSTTSRD
+949 
-962 IVMNDSKSIEA
+962 
-973 RFEVDAPDKFQV
+973 VDA
-985 TYEAIPN
+985 N
-992 GSATM
+992 
-997 EGAGTYNDG
+997 
-1006 DTCTIKVNVSPGY
+1006 
-1019 TLNKVL
+1019 
-1025 VDGVKITLN
+1025 
-1034 SNNQYSFVVEK
+1034 
-1045 NIKVTIECD
+1045 
-1054 LIPEPTH
+1054 
-1061 YTLTVKTED
+1061 
-1070 EGVAQGGVGIN
+1070 
-1081 KESNLGVETAEF
+1081 
-1093 EDGTVATIHATAAE
+1093 
-1107 GYSFGGWWK
+1107 
-1116 DGVKVSDDV
+1116 
-1125 TLSVTIDA
+1125 
-1133 DKTYIAKFTQDPY
+1133 KTYIAKFTQDLY
-1146 LELDKPYLIFEA
+1146 LELDKTSLTFNG
-1158 TGGTQTVNVT
+1158 TGGTQTVTVT

>member
-256 HFTHWTDSLN
+256 HFIHWTDSLN

-290 LDTPVIEEYN
+290 LDAPVIEEYN

-350 GNGTYSIV
+350 SNGTYSIV

-378 SVVADANGLVR
+378 SIVANANGLVR
-389 YKDINDAWSQWAER
+389 YKDINAVWSNWAER

-420 NGGYEFEKWVTPTG
+420 DIEYEFEKWITPTE
-434 ANLPN
+434 AELLN

-448 GLHRKVYTAYFKETY
+448 GLNRRTYTAYFKKETVKPETY
-463 IPPETHIVNITAG
+463 QVNINVISNGKCKYKVG
-476 SNGKCKYKI
+476 SNEYSNESASHSNISVTKGETIEILAVPDEGYLFDYCASTSGDRSESNPYKVVVNSNMDFSYYFKEAPITKYTVDVTSDINGKCKYKI

-491 EAASSH
+491 KLDKSH
-497 FNISITDGETIEVLG
+497 PIFQVPAGETVTVLAEA
-512 VPDSGYSFEQWN
+512 DSGYKFVRWSYK
-524 IGGTTSNSN
+524 GGVTEDN
-533 PYSKVIT
+533 PYSMIINENMVLRCIFEQIPIDKVSIA
-540 ENVDFSCTFVEIPP
+540 VR
-554 EEVTITVGSDGTNET
+554 SDGTNET
-569 RYRIGDSSWSNW
+569 RYKISEQSWSNW
-581 STSEH
+581 STLEH
-586 TFKTAVGSIYSV
+586 RFELDPNITYSI
-598 EARAV
+598 EARAK
-603 GNYKFREW
+603 GNFVFKEW
-611 NTSGAKVSDNPATFT
+611 NTGGIKTTNNPTEFTTKSNENSVHVAVFEALVIKRQLTVVAGAN
-626 AKTGTNATHIA
+626 
-637 MFDQVIMRTLT
+637 
-648 LTAGTGGKCRAKI
+648 GKCRVKTD
-661 NGSWSDYYSG
+661 NSWGDYYTGS
-671 TKTYSDIVDGTTVS
+671 KIYSDIVDGTTIS
-685 VEALADS
+685 VEALADK
-692 GYHFKEW
+692 GYHFKRW
-699 TDSGA
+699 KDSGA
-704 PSTTSR
+704 PSTASR
-710 DIVMNDSKSI
+710 DIVMDNNKSI
-720 EARFEVD
+720 EAEFELD
-727 APDKFQVTYE
+727 APNQFQVTYE

-750 TYNDGDTCTI
+750 TYDDGDTCRI

-779 ITLNSNNQ
+779 ITLNSDNQ

-833 NLGVETAEFEDGTVA
+833 NLGVETAEFEDGTIA

-872 DVTLSVTIDADK
+872 DVTLSVT
-884 TYIAKFTQV
+884 V
-893 IMRTLTLTAGTGGK
+893 
-907 CRAKINGSW
+907 
-916 SDYYSGTKTYSD
+916 
-928 IVDGTTVS
+928 
-936 VEALAD
+936 
-942 SGYHFKE
+942 
-949 WTDSGAPSTTSRD
+949 
-962 IVMNDSKSIEA
+962 
-973 RFEVDAPDKFQV
+973 
-985 TYEAIPN
+985 
-992 GSATM
+992 
-997 EGAGTYNDG
+997 
-1006 DTCTIKVNVSPGY
+1006 
-1019 TLNKVL
+1019 
-1025 VDGVKITLN
+1025 
-1034 SNNQYSFVVEK
+1034 
-1045 NIKVTIECD
+1045 
-1054 LIPEPTH
+1054 
-1061 YTLTVKTED
+1061 
-1070 EGVAQGGVGIN
+1070 
-1081 KESNLGVETAEF
+1081 
-1093 EDGTVATIHATAAE
+1093 
-1107 GYSFGGWWK
+1107 
-1116 DGVKVSDDV
+1116 
-1125 TLSVTIDA
+1125 DA

-1146 LELDKPYLIFEA
+1146 LELDKTSLTFDA

>member
-256 HFTHWTDSLN
+256 HFTHWTDNLN

-290 LDTPVIEEYN
+290 LDAPVIEEYN

-378 SVVADANGLVR
+378 SIVANANGLVR
-389 YKDINDAWSQWAER
+389 YKDINDAWSNWAER

-420 NGGYEFEKWVTPTG
+420 DIEYKFEKWITPTE
-434 ANLPN
+434 AELLN

-448 GLHRKVYTAYFKETY
+448 GLHRRTYTAYFKKETVKPETY
-463 IPPETHIVNITAG
+463 QVNINVISNGKCKYKVG
-476 SNGKCKYKI
+476 SNEYSNESASHSNISVTKGETIEILAVPDEGYLFDYCASTSGDRSESNPYKVAVNSNMDFSYYFKEAPITKYTVDVTSDINGKCKYKI

-491 EAASSH
+491 KLDKSH
-497 FNISITDGETIEVLG
+497 PRFQVPAGETVTVLAEA
-512 VPDSGYSFEQWN
+512 DSGYKFVRWSYK
-524 IGGTTSNSN
+524 GGVTEDN
-533 PYSKVIT
+533 PYSMIINENMVLRCIFEQIPIDKVSIA
-540 ENVDFSCTFVEIPP
+540 VR
-554 EEVTITVGSDGTNET
+554 SDGTNET
-569 RYRIGDSSWSNW
+569 RYKISEQSWSNW
-581 STSEH
+581 STLEH
-586 TFKTAVGSIYSV
+586 RFELDPNITYSI
-598 EARAV
+598 EARAK
-603 GNYKFREW
+603 GNFVFKEW
-611 NTSGAKVSDNPATFT
+611 NTGGIKTTNNPTEFTTKSNENSVHVAVFEALVIKRQLTVVAGAN
-626 AKTGTNATHIA
+626 
-637 MFDQVIMRTLT
+637 
-648 LTAGTGGKCRAKI
+648 GKCRVKTD
-661 NGSWSDYYSG
+661 NSWGDYYTGS
-671 TKTYSDIVDGTTVS
+671 KIYSDIVDGTTIS
-685 VEALADS
+685 VEALADK
-692 GYHFKEW
+692 GYHFKRW
-699 TDSGA
+699 KDSGA
-704 PSTTSR
+704 PSTASR
-710 DIVMNDSKSI
+710 DIVMDNNKSI
-720 EARFEVD
+720 EAEFELD
-727 APDKFQVTYE
+727 APNQFQVTYE

-750 TYNDGDTCTI
+750 TYDDGDTCMI

-821 VAQGGV
+821 VVQGGV

-833 NLGVETAEFEDGTVA
+833 NLGVETAEFENGIVA

-872 DVTLSVTIDADK
+872 DVTLSVT
-884 TYIAKFTQV
+884 
-893 IMRTLTLTAGTGGK
+893 
-907 CRAKINGSW
+907 
-916 SDYYSGTKTYSD
+916 
-928 IVDGTTVS
+928 
-936 VEALAD
+936 
-942 SGYHFKE
+942 
-949 WTDSGAPSTTSRD
+949 
-962 IVMNDSKSIEA
+962 
-973 RFEVDAPDKFQV
+973 VDA
-985 TYEAIPN
+985 N
-992 GSATM
+992 
-997 EGAGTYNDG
+997 
-1006 DTCTIKVNVSPGY
+1006 
-1019 TLNKVL
+1019 
-1025 VDGVKITLN
+1025 
-1034 SNNQYSFVVEK
+1034 
-1045 NIKVTIECD
+1045 
-1054 LIPEPTH
+1054 
-1061 YTLTVKTED
+1061 
-1070 EGVAQGGVGIN
+1070 
-1081 KESNLGVETAEF
+1081 
-1093 EDGTVATIHATAAE
+1093 
-1107 GYSFGGWWK
+1107 
-1116 DGVKVSDDV
+1116 
-1125 TLSVTIDA
+1125 
-1133 DKTYIAKFTQDPY
+1133 KTYIAKFTQDPY
-1146 LELDKPYLIFEA
+1146 LELDKTSLTFDA

-1168 SNVEWT
+1168 SNVKWT

>member
-256 HFTHWTDSLN
+256 HFIHWTDSLN

-290 LDTPVIEEYN
+290 LDAPVIEEYN

-378 SVVADANGLVR
+378 SIVADANGLVR

-448 GLHRKVYTAYFKETY
+448 GLHRRTYTAYFKKETVKPETY
-463 IPPETHIVNITAG
+463 QVNINVI
-476 SNGKCKYKI
+476 SNGKCKYKVGSNEYSNESASHSNISVTKGETIEILAVPDKGYLFDYCVSTSGDRSESNPYKVAVNSNMDFSYYFKEAPITKYTVDVSSDINGKCRYKI

-491 EAASSH
+491 KLDTYHPRFQVPA
-497 FNISITDGETIEVLG
+497 GETVTVLAEA
-512 VPDSGYSFEQWN
+512 DSGYKFVRWSYKSG
-524 IGGTTSNSN
+524 ITKDN
-533 PYSKVIT
+533 PYSVIVNENRFFRCIFEQIPIDKVSIA
-540 ENVDFSCTFVEIPP
+540 VR
-554 EEVTITVGSDGTNET
+554 SDGTNET
-569 RYRIGDSSWSNW
+569 RYKISEQSWSNW
-581 STSEH
+581 STLEH
-586 TFKTAVGSIYSV
+586 RFELDPNITYSI
-598 EARAV
+598 EARAK
-603 GNYKFREW
+603 GNFVFKEW
-611 NTSGAKVSDNPATFT
+611 NTGGIKTTNNPTEFTTKSNENSVHVAVFEALVIKRQLTVVAGAN
-626 AKTGTNATHIA
+626 
-637 MFDQVIMRTLT
+637 
-648 LTAGTGGKCRAKI
+648 GKCRVKTD
-661 NGSWSDYYSG
+661 NSWGDYYTGS
-671 TKTYSDIVDGTTVS
+671 KIYSDIVDGTTIS
-685 VEALADS
+685 VEALADK
-692 GYHFKEW
+692 GYHFKRW
-699 TDSGA
+699 KDSGA
-704 PSTTSR
+704 PSTASR
-710 DIVMNDSKSI
+710 DIVMDNNKSI
-720 EARFEVD
+720 EAEFELD

-750 TYNDGDTCTI
+750 TYNDGDTCMI

-779 ITLNSNNQ
+779 ITLNGNNQ

-808 THYTLTVKTEDEG
+808 TQYTLTVKTEDEG

-872 DVTLSVTIDADK
+872 DVTLSVT
-884 TYIAKFTQV
+884 
-893 IMRTLTLTAGTGGK
+893 
-907 CRAKINGSW
+907 
-916 SDYYSGTKTYSD
+916 
-928 IVDGTTVS
+928 
-936 VEALAD
+936 
-942 SGYHFKE
+942 
-949 WTDSGAPSTTSRD
+949 
-962 IVMNDSKSIEA
+962 
-973 RFEVDAPDKFQV
+973 VDA
-985 TYEAIPN
+985 N
-992 GSATM
+992 
-997 EGAGTYNDG
+997 
-1006 DTCTIKVNVSPGY
+1006 
-1019 TLNKVL
+1019 
-1025 VDGVKITLN
+1025 
-1034 SNNQYSFVVEK
+1034 
-1045 NIKVTIECD
+1045 
-1054 LIPEPTH
+1054 
-1061 YTLTVKTED
+1061 
-1070 EGVAQGGVGIN
+1070 
-1081 KESNLGVETAEF
+1081 
-1093 EDGTVATIHATAAE
+1093 
-1107 GYSFGGWWK
+1107 
-1116 DGVKVSDDV
+1116 
-1125 TLSVTIDA
+1125 
-1133 DKTYIAKFTQDPY
+1133 KTYIAKFTQDPY
-1146 LELDKPYLIFEA
+1146 LELDKTSLTFDA

>member
-90 IRNNTCGCQDTYIR
+90 VRNNTCGCQDTYIR

-290 LDTPVIEEYN
+290 LDAPVIEEYN

-378 SVVADANGLVR
+378 SIVADANGLVR
-389 YKDINDAWSQWAER
+389 YKDINDAWSNWAER

-420 NGGYEFEKWVTPTG
+420 DIEYKFEKWITPTE
-434 ANLPN
+434 AELLN

-448 GLHRKVYTAYFKETY
+448 GLHRRTYTAYFKKETVKPETY
-463 IPPETHIVNITAG
+463 QVNINVISNGKCKYKVG
-476 SNGKCKYKI
+476 SNEYSNESASHSNISVTKGETIEILAVPDEGYLFDYCASTSGDRSESNPYKVAVNSNMDFSYYFKEAPITKYTVDVTSDINGKCKYKI

-491 EAASSH
+491 ELDKSH
-497 FNISITDGETIEVLG
+497 PRFQVPAGETVTVLAEA
-512 VPDSGYSFEQWN
+512 DSGYKFVRWSYK
-524 IGGTTSNSN
+524 GGVTKDN
-533 PYSKVIT
+533 PYSMIINENMVLRCIFEQIPIDKVSIA
-540 ENVDFSCTFVEIPP
+540 VR
-554 EEVTITVGSDGTNET
+554 SDGTNET
-569 RYRIGDSSWSNW
+569 RYKISEQSWSNW
-581 STSEH
+581 STLEH
-586 TFKTAVGSIYSV
+586 RFELDPNITYSI
-598 EARAV
+598 EARAK
-603 GNYKFREW
+603 GNFVFKEW
-611 NTSGAKVSDNPATFT
+611 NTGGIKTTNNPTEFTTKSNENSVHVAVFEALVIKRQLTVVAGAN
-626 AKTGTNATHIA
+626 
-637 MFDQVIMRTLT
+637 
-648 LTAGTGGKCRAKI
+648 GKCRVKTD
-661 NGSWSDYYSG
+661 NSWGDYYTGS
-671 TKTYSDIVDGTTVS
+671 KIYSDIVDGTTIS
-685 VEALADS
+685 VEALADK
-692 GYHFKEW
+692 GYHFKRW
-699 TDSGA
+699 KDSGA
-704 PSTTSR
+704 PSTASR
-710 DIVMNDSKSI
+710 DIVMDNNKSI
-720 EARFEVD
+720 EAEFELD
-727 APDKFQVTYE
+727 APNQFQVTYE

-796 KVTIEC
+796 KVTIKC

-863 WKDGVKVSD
+863 WKDGVKISD
-872 DVTLSVTIDADK
+872 DVTLSVT
-884 TYIAKFTQV
+884 V
-893 IMRTLTLTAGTGGK
+893 
-907 CRAKINGSW
+907 
-916 SDYYSGTKTYSD
+916 
-928 IVDGTTVS
+928 
-936 VEALAD
+936 
-942 SGYHFKE
+942 
-949 WTDSGAPSTTSRD
+949 
-962 IVMNDSKSIEA
+962 
-973 RFEVDAPDKFQV
+973 
-985 TYEAIPN
+985 
-992 GSATM
+992 
-997 EGAGTYNDG
+997 
-1006 DTCTIKVNVSPGY
+1006 
-1019 TLNKVL
+1019 
-1025 VDGVKITLN
+1025 
-1034 SNNQYSFVVEK
+1034 
-1045 NIKVTIECD
+1045 
-1054 LIPEPTH
+1054 
-1061 YTLTVKTED
+1061 
-1070 EGVAQGGVGIN
+1070 
-1081 KESNLGVETAEF
+1081 
-1093 EDGTVATIHATAAE
+1093 
-1107 GYSFGGWWK
+1107 
-1116 DGVKVSDDV
+1116 
-1125 TLSVTIDA
+1125 DA

-1146 LELDKPYLIFEA
+1146 LELDKTSLTFEA
-1158 TGGTQTVNVT
+1158 AGGTQTVNVT

>member
-290 LDTPVIEEYN
+290 LDAPVIEEYN

-378 SVVADANGLVR
+378 SIVADANGLVR
-389 YKDINDAWSQWAER
+389 YKDINDAWSNWAER

-420 NGGYEFEKWVTPTG
+420 DIEYEFEKWITPTE
-434 ANLPN
+434 AELLN

-448 GLHRKVYTAYFKETY
+448 GLHRRTYTAYFKKETVKPETY
-463 IPPETHIVNITAG
+463 QVNINVISNGKCKYKVG
-476 SNGKCKYKI
+476 SNEYSNESASHSNISVTKGETIEILAVPDEGYLFDYCASTSGDRSESNPYKVAVNSNMDFSYYFKEAPITKYTVDVASDINGKCKYKI

-491 EAASSH
+491 KLDKYHPRFQVPA
-497 FNISITDGETIEVLG
+497 GETVTVLAEA
-512 VPDSGYSFEQWN
+512 DSGYKFVRWTYK
-524 IGGTTSNSN
+524 GGITEDN
-533 PYSKVIT
+533 PYSMIINENMFLRCIFEQIHIGKVSIA
-540 ENVDFSCTFVEIPP
+540 VR
-554 EEVTITVGSDGTNET
+554 SDGTNET
-569 RYRIGDSSWSNW
+569 RYKISEQSWGNW
-581 STSEH
+581 ST
-586 TFKTAVGSIYSV
+586 FKHRFELDPNITYSI
-598 EARAV
+598 EARAK
-603 GNYKFREW
+603 GNFVFKEW
-611 NTSGAKVSDNPATFT
+611 NTGDIKTTNNPTEFTTKSNENSVHVAVFEALVIKRQLTVIAGAN
-626 AKTGTNATHIA
+626 
-637 MFDQVIMRTLT
+637 
-648 LTAGTGGKCRAKI
+648 GKCRVKTD
-661 NGSWSDYYSG
+661 NSWGDYYTGS
-671 TKTYSDIVDGTTVS
+671 KIYSDIVDGTTIS
-685 VEALADS
+685 VEALADK
-692 GYHFKEW
+692 GYHFKRW
-699 TDSGA
+699 KDSGA
-704 PSTTSR
+704 PSTASR
-710 DIVMNDSKSI
+710 DIVMDNNKSI
-720 EARFEVD
+720 EAEFELD
-727 APDKFQVTYE
+727 APNQFQVTYE

-750 TYNDGDTCTI
+750 TYNDGDTCII

-808 THYTLTVKTEDEG
+808 TQYTLTVKTEDEG

-872 DVTLSVTIDADK
+872 NVTLSVT
-884 TYIAKFTQV
+884 
-893 IMRTLTLTAGTGGK
+893 
-907 CRAKINGSW
+907 
-916 SDYYSGTKTYSD
+916 
-928 IVDGTTVS
+928 
-936 VEALAD
+936 
-942 SGYHFKE
+942 
-949 WTDSGAPSTTSRD
+949 
-962 IVMNDSKSIEA
+962 
-973 RFEVDAPDKFQV
+973 VDA
-985 TYEAIPN
+985 N
-992 GSATM
+992 
-997 EGAGTYNDG
+997 
-1006 DTCTIKVNVSPGY
+1006 
-1019 TLNKVL
+1019 
-1025 VDGVKITLN
+1025 
-1034 SNNQYSFVVEK
+1034 
-1045 NIKVTIECD
+1045 
-1054 LIPEPTH
+1054 
-1061 YTLTVKTED
+1061 
-1070 EGVAQGGVGIN
+1070 
-1081 KESNLGVETAEF
+1081 
-1093 EDGTVATIHATAAE
+1093 
-1107 GYSFGGWWK
+1107 
-1116 DGVKVSDDV
+1116 
-1125 TLSVTIDA
+1125 
-1133 DKTYIAKFTQDPY
+1133 KTYIAKFTQDPY
-1146 LELDKPYLIFEA
+1146 LELDKTSLTFEA
-1158 TGGTQTVNVT
+1158 AGGTQTVNVT

>member
-290 LDTPVIEEYN
+290 LDAPVIEEYN

-335 AVDTVTASGGNLVDN
+335 VVDTVTASGGNLVDN

-378 SVVADANGLVR
+378 SIVADANGLVR

-403 HEVTAPEKTI
+403 HEVTASEKTI

-420 NGGYEFEKWVTPTG
+420 NRGYEFEKWVTPTE
-434 ANLPN
+434 AELLN

-448 GLHRKVYTAYFKETY
+448 GLHRRTYTAYFKKETVKPETY
-463 IPPETHIVNITAG
+463 QVNINVISNGKCKYKVG
-476 SNGKCKYKI
+476 SNEYSNESASHSNISVTKGETIEILAVPDKGYLFDYCASTSGDRSESNPYKVAVNSNMDFSYYFKEAPITKYTVDVTSDINGKCKYKI

-491 EAASSH
+491 ELDKSH
-497 FNISITDGETIEVLG
+497 PRFQVPAGETVTVLAEA
-512 VPDSGYSFEQWN
+512 DSGYKFVRWSYK
-524 IGGTTSNSN
+524 GGVTEDN
-533 PYSKVIT
+533 PYSMIINENMVLRCIFEQIPIDKVFIA
-540 ENVDFSCTFVEIPP
+540 VR
-554 EEVTITVGSDGTNET
+554 SDGTNET
-569 RYRIGDSSWSNW
+569 RYKISEQSWSNW
-581 STSEH
+581 STLEH
-586 TFKTAVGSIYSV
+586 RFELDPNITYSI
-598 EARAV
+598 EARAK
-603 GNYKFREW
+603 GNFVFKEW
-611 NTSGAKVSDNPATFT
+611 NTGGIKTTNNPTEFTTKSNENSVHVAVFEALVIKRQLTVVAGAN
-626 AKTGTNATHIA
+626 
-637 MFDQVIMRTLT
+637 
-648 LTAGTGGKCRAKI
+648 GKCRVKTD
-661 NGSWSDYYSG
+661 NSWGDYYTGS
-671 TKTYSDIVDGTTVS
+671 KIYSDIVDGTTIS
-685 VEALADS
+685 VEALADK
-692 GYHFKEW
+692 GYHFKRW
-699 TDSGA
+699 KDSGA
-704 PSTTSR
+704 PSTASR
-710 DIVMNDSKSI
+710 DIVMDNNKSI
-720 EARFEVD
+720 EAEFELD
-727 APDKFQVTYE
+727 APNQFQVTYE

-750 TYNDGDTCTI
+750 TYDDGDTCMI

-771 KVLVDGVK
+771 KVLVNGVK
-779 ITLNSNNQ
+779 ITLNGNNQ

-808 THYTLTVKTEDEG
+808 TDYTLTVKTEDEG

-872 DVTLSVTIDADK
+872 DVTLSVIVDDNK
-884 TYIAKFTQV
+884 TYIAKFTQ
-893 IMRTLTLTAGTGGK
+893 
-907 CRAKINGSW
+907 N
-916 SDYYSGTKTYSD
+916 
-928 IVDGTTVS
+928 
-936 VEALAD
+936 
-942 SGYHFKE
+942 
-949 WTDSGAPSTTSRD
+949 
-962 IVMNDSKSIEA
+962 
-973 RFEVDAPDKFQV
+973 
-985 TYEAIPN
+985 
-992 GSATM
+992 
-997 EGAGTYNDG
+997 
-1006 DTCTIKVNVSPGY
+1006 
-1019 TLNKVL
+1019 
-1025 VDGVKITLN
+1025 
-1034 SNNQYSFVVEK
+1034 
-1045 NIKVTIECD
+1045 
-1054 LIPEPTH
+1054 
-1061 YTLTVKTED
+1061 
-1070 EGVAQGGVGIN
+1070 
-1081 KESNLGVETAEF
+1081 
-1093 EDGTVATIHATAAE
+1093 
-1107 GYSFGGWWK
+1107 
-1116 DGVKVSDDV
+1116 
-1125 TLSVTIDA
+1125 
-1133 DKTYIAKFTQDPY
+1133 PY
-1146 LELDKPYLIFEA
+1146 LELDKTSLTFDA

-1168 SNVEWT
+1168 SNVKWT

>member
-90 IRNNTCGCQDTYIR
+90 VRNNTCGCQDTYIR

-236 AGTFPKGTRHS
+236 AGTFPKGTRCS

-290 LDTPVIEEYN
+290 LDT
-300 VTIITNPADKGSVS
+300 
-314 GGGTYKSGQTAII
+314 
-327 VPSPVEGW
+327 
-335 AVDTVTASGGNLVDN
+335 
-350 GNGTYSIV
+350 
-358 VTRDLTITV
+358 
-367 NFKEAIRYFTF
+367 
-378 SVVADANGLVR
+378 
-389 YKDINDAWSQWAER
+389 
-403 HEVTAPEKTI
+403 
-413 VTIAGKA
+413 
-420 NGGYEFEKWVTPTG
+420 
-434 ANLPN
+434 
-439 NENNIIVEE
+439 
-448 GLHRKVYTAYFKETY
+448 
-463 IPPETHIVNITAG
+463 HIVNITAG

-497 FNISITDGETIEVLG
+497 FNISVTDGETIKVLG

-569 RYRIGDSSWSNW
+569 RYRMGDGSWSSW

-586 TFKTAVGSIYSV
+586 TFKTTVGSIYSV

-637 MFDQVIMRTLT
+637 TFDQVIMRTLT

-771 KVLVDGVK
+771 EVLVDGVK

-833 NLGVETAEFEDGTVA
+833 NLGVETAEFEYGTVA

-872 DVTLSVTIDADK
+872 DVTLSVT
-884 TYIAKFTQV
+884 V
-893 IMRTLTLTAGTGGK
+893 
-907 CRAKINGSW
+907 
-916 SDYYSGTKTYSD
+916 
-928 IVDGTTVS
+928 
-936 VEALAD
+936 
-942 SGYHFKE
+942 
-949 WTDSGAPSTTSRD
+949 
-962 IVMNDSKSIEA
+962 
-973 RFEVDAPDKFQV
+973 
-985 TYEAIPN
+985 
-992 GSATM
+992 
-997 EGAGTYNDG
+997 
-1006 DTCTIKVNVSPGY
+1006 
-1019 TLNKVL
+1019 
-1025 VDGVKITLN
+1025 
-1034 SNNQYSFVVEK
+1034 
-1045 NIKVTIECD
+1045 
-1054 LIPEPTH
+1054 
-1061 YTLTVKTED
+1061 
-1070 EGVAQGGVGIN
+1070 
-1081 KESNLGVETAEF
+1081 
-1093 EDGTVATIHATAAE
+1093 
-1107 GYSFGGWWK
+1107 
-1116 DGVKVSDDV
+1116 
-1125 TLSVTIDA
+1125 DA

-1146 LELDKPYLIFEA
+1146 LELDKTSLTFGA
-1158 TGGTQTVNVT
+1158 AGGTKTVTVT
-1168 SNVEWT
+1168 SNVDWA

>member
-90 IRNNTCGCQDTYIR
+90 VRNNTCGCQDTYIR

-290 LDTPVIEEYN
+290 LDT
-300 VTIITNPADKGSVS
+300 
-314 GGGTYKSGQTAII
+314 
-327 VPSPVEGW
+327 
-335 AVDTVTASGGNLVDN
+335 
-350 GNGTYSIV
+350 
-358 VTRDLTITV
+358 
-367 NFKEAIRYFTF
+367 
-378 SVVADANGLVR
+378 
-389 YKDINDAWSQWAER
+389 
-403 HEVTAPEKTI
+403 
-413 VTIAGKA
+413 
-420 NGGYEFEKWVTPTG
+420 
-434 ANLPN
+434 
-439 NENNIIVEE
+439 
-448 GLHRKVYTAYFKETY
+448 
-463 IPPETHIVNITAG
+463 HIVNITAG

-497 FNISITDGETIEVLG
+497 SNISVTDGETIEVLG

-637 MFDQVIMRTLT
+637 TFDQVIMRTLT

-771 KVLVDGVK
+771 KVLVDGVI

-796 KVTIEC
+796 KVTIKC
-802 DLIPEP
+802 YYVAVSI
-808 THYTLTVKTEDEG
+808 HNTLTVKTEDEG

-833 NLGVETAEFEDGTVA
+833 NLGVETAEFEYGTVA

-872 DVTLSVTIDADK
+872 DVTLSVT
-884 TYIAKFTQV
+884 V
-893 IMRTLTLTAGTGGK
+893 
-907 CRAKINGSW
+907 
-916 SDYYSGTKTYSD
+916 
-928 IVDGTTVS
+928 
-936 VEALAD
+936 
-942 SGYHFKE
+942 
-949 WTDSGAPSTTSRD
+949 
-962 IVMNDSKSIEA
+962 
-973 RFEVDAPDKFQV
+973 
-985 TYEAIPN
+985 
-992 GSATM
+992 
-997 EGAGTYNDG
+997 
-1006 DTCTIKVNVSPGY
+1006 
-1019 TLNKVL
+1019 
-1025 VDGVKITLN
+1025 
-1034 SNNQYSFVVEK
+1034 
-1045 NIKVTIECD
+1045 
-1054 LIPEPTH
+1054 
-1061 YTLTVKTED
+1061 
-1070 EGVAQGGVGIN
+1070 
-1081 KESNLGVETAEF
+1081 
-1093 EDGTVATIHATAAE
+1093 
-1107 GYSFGGWWK
+1107 
-1116 DGVKVSDDV
+1116 
-1125 TLSVTIDA
+1125 DA

-1146 LELDKPYLIFEA
+1146 LELDKTSLTFTA
-1158 TGGTQTVNVT
+1158 LGGTKTVNIT
-1168 SNVEWT
+1168 SNVRWT

>member
-90 IRNNTCGCQDTYIR
+90 VRNNTCGCQDTYIR

-290 LDTPVIEEYN
+290 LDAPVIEEYN

-378 SVVADANGLVR
+378 SIVADANGLVR
-389 YKDINDAWSQWAER
+389 YKDINDAWSNWAER

-434 ANLPN
+434 ANLLN

-448 GLHRKVYTAYFKETY
+448 GLHRRTYTAYFKKETVKPETY
-463 IPPETHIVNITAG
+463 QVNINVISNGKCKYKVG
-476 SNGKCKYKI
+476 SNEYSNESASHSNISVTKGETIEILAVPDEGYLFDYCASTSGDRSESNPYKVAVNSNMDFSYYFKEAPITKYTVDVTSDINGKCKYKI

-491 EAASSH
+491 KLDKSH
-497 FNISITDGETIEVLG
+497 PRFQVPAGETVTVLAEA
-512 VPDSGYSFEQWN
+512 DSGYKFVRWSYK
-524 IGGTTSNSN
+524 GGVTKDN
-533 PYSKVIT
+533 PYSMIINENMVLRCIFEQIPIDKVSIA
-540 ENVDFSCTFVEIPP
+540 VR
-554 EEVTITVGSDGTNET
+554 SDGTNET
-569 RYRIGDSSWSNW
+569 RYKISEQSWSNW
-581 STSEH
+581 STLEH
-586 TFKTAVGSIYSV
+586 RFELDPNITYSI
-598 EARAV
+598 EARAK
-603 GNYKFREW
+603 GNFVFKEW
-611 NTSGAKVSDNPATFT
+611 NTGGIKTTNNPTEFTTKSNENSVHVAVFEALVIKRQLTVVAGAN
-626 AKTGTNATHIA
+626 
-637 MFDQVIMRTLT
+637 
-648 LTAGTGGKCRAKI
+648 GKCRVKTD
-661 NGSWSDYYSG
+661 NSWGDYYTGS
-671 TKTYSDIVDGTTVS
+671 KIYSDIVDGTTIS
-685 VEALADS
+685 VEALADK
-692 GYHFKEW
+692 GYHFKRW
-699 TDSGA
+699 KDSGA
-704 PSTTSR
+704 PSTASR
-710 DIVMNDSKSI
+710 DIVMDNNKSI
-720 EARFEVD
+720 EAEFELD
-727 APDKFQVTYE
+727 APNQFQVTYE

-750 TYNDGDTCTI
+750 TYNDGDTCMI

-779 ITLNSNNQ
+779 ITLNNNNQ

-872 DVTLSVTIDADK
+872 DVTLSVT
-884 TYIAKFTQV
+884 V
-893 IMRTLTLTAGTGGK
+893 
-907 CRAKINGSW
+907 
-916 SDYYSGTKTYSD
+916 
-928 IVDGTTVS
+928 
-936 VEALAD
+936 
-942 SGYHFKE
+942 
-949 WTDSGAPSTTSRD
+949 
-962 IVMNDSKSIEA
+962 
-973 RFEVDAPDKFQV
+973 
-985 TYEAIPN
+985 
-992 GSATM
+992 
-997 EGAGTYNDG
+997 
-1006 DTCTIKVNVSPGY
+1006 
-1019 TLNKVL
+1019 
-1025 VDGVKITLN
+1025 
-1034 SNNQYSFVVEK
+1034 
-1045 NIKVTIECD
+1045 
-1054 LIPEPTH
+1054 
-1061 YTLTVKTED
+1061 
-1070 EGVAQGGVGIN
+1070 
-1081 KESNLGVETAEF
+1081 
-1093 EDGTVATIHATAAE
+1093 
-1107 GYSFGGWWK
+1107 
-1116 DGVKVSDDV
+1116 
-1125 TLSVTIDA
+1125 DA

-1146 LELDKPYLIFEA
+1146 LELDKTSLTFEA
-1158 TGGTQTVNVT
+1158 AGGTQTVNVT

>member
-256 HFTHWTDSLN
+256 HFIHWTDSLN

-290 LDTPVIEEYN
+290 LDAPVIEEYN

-350 GNGTYSIV
+350 GNGIYSIV

-378 SVVADANGLVR
+378 SIVADANGLVR
-389 YKDINDAWSQWAER
+389 YKDINAAWSNWAER

-420 NGGYEFEKWVTPTG
+420 DIEYEFEKWITPTE
-434 ANLPN
+434 AELLN

-448 GLHRKVYTAYFKETY
+448 GLHRRTYTAYFKKETVKPETY
-463 IPPETHIVNITAG
+463 QVNINVISNGKCKYKVG
-476 SNGKCKYKI
+476 SNEYSNESVSHSNISVTKGETIEILAVPDKGYLFDYCASTSGDRSESNPYKVAVNSNMDFSYYFKEAPITKYTVDVTSDINGKCKYKI

-491 EAASSH
+491 ELDKYHPRFQVPA
-497 FNISITDGETIEVLG
+497 GETVTVLAEA
-512 VPDSGYSFEQWN
+512 DSGYKFVRWAYK
-524 IGGTTSNSN
+524 GGVTEDN
-533 PYSKVIT
+533 PYSMIINENMVLRCIFEQIPIDKVSIA
-540 ENVDFSCTFVEIPP
+540 VR
-554 EEVTITVGSDGTNET
+554 SDGTNET
-569 RYRIGDSSWSNW
+569 RYKISEQSWSNW
-581 STSEH
+581 STLEH
-586 TFKTAVGSIYSV
+586 RFELDPNITYSI
-598 EARAV
+598 EARAK
-603 GNYKFREW
+603 GNFVFKEW
-611 NTSGAKVSDNPATFT
+611 NTGGIKTTNNPTEFTTKSNENSVHVAVFEALVIKRQLTVVAGAN
-626 AKTGTNATHIA
+626 
-637 MFDQVIMRTLT
+637 
-648 LTAGTGGKCRAKI
+648 GKCRVKTD
-661 NGSWSDYYSG
+661 NSWGDYYTGS
-671 TKTYSDIVDGTTVS
+671 KIYSDIVDGTTIS
-685 VEALADS
+685 VEALADK
-692 GYHFKEW
+692 GYHFKRW
-699 TDSGA
+699 KDSGA
-704 PSTTSR
+704 PSTASR
-710 DIVMNDSKSI
+710 DIVMDNNKSI
-720 EARFEVD
+720 EAEFELD
-727 APDKFQVTYE
+727 APNQFQVTYE

-750 TYNDGDTCTI
+750 TYNDG
-760 KVNVSPGYTLN
+760 N
-771 KVLVDGVK
+771 
-779 ITLNSNNQ
+779 
-787 YSFVVEKNI
+787 
-796 KVTIEC
+796 
-802 DLIPEP
+802 
-808 THYTLTVKTEDEG
+808 
-821 VAQGGV
+821 
-827 GINKES
+827 
-833 NLGVETAEFEDGTVA
+833 
-848 TIHATA
+848 
-854 AEGYSFGGW
+854 
-863 WKDGVKVSD
+863 
-872 DVTLSVTIDADK
+872 
-884 TYIAKFTQV
+884 
-893 IMRTLTLTAGTGGK
+893 
-907 CRAKINGSW
+907 
-916 SDYYSGTKTYSD
+916 
-928 IVDGTTVS
+928 
-936 VEALAD
+936 
-942 SGYHFKE
+942 
-949 WTDSGAPSTTSRD
+949 
-962 IVMNDSKSIEA
+962 
-973 RFEVDAPDKFQV
+973 
-985 TYEAIPN
+985 
-992 GSATM
+992 
-997 EGAGTYNDG
+997 
-1006 DTCTIKVNVSPGY
+1006 TCTIKVNVSPGY

-1146 LELDKPYLIFEA
+1146 LELNKTSLTFDA

-1168 SNVEWT
+1168 SNVKWT

>member
-8 VKLKQVLP
+8 IKLKQVLP

-256 HFTHWTDSLN
+256 HFTHWTNSLN

-281 DETYTAHFE
+281 DETYTAYFE
-290 LDTPVIEEYN
+290 LDAPVIEEYN

-378 SVVADANGLVR
+378 SIVADANGLVR

-434 ANLPN
+434 ANLLN

-448 GLHRKVYTAYFKETY
+448 GLHRRTYTAYFKKETVKPETY
-463 IPPETHIVNITAG
+463 QVNINVISNGKCKYKVG
-476 SNGKCKYKI
+476 SNEYSNESASHSNISVTKGETIEILAVPDEGYLFDYCASTSGDRSESNPYKVAVNSNMDFSYYFKEAPITKYTVDVTSDINGKCKYKI

-491 EAASSH
+491 ELDKSH
-497 FNISITDGETIEVLG
+497 PRFQVPAGETVTVLAEA
-512 VPDSGYSFEQWN
+512 DSGYKFVRWSYK
-524 IGGTTSNSN
+524 GGVTEDN
-533 PYSKVIT
+533 PYSMIINENMVFRCIFEQILINKVSIA
-540 ENVDFSCTFVEIPP
+540 VR
-554 EEVTITVGSDGTNET
+554 SDGTNET
-569 RYRIGDSSWSNW
+569 RYKISEQSWSNW
-581 STSEH
+581 STLEH
-586 TFKTAVGSIYSV
+586 RFELDPNITYSI
-598 EARAV
+598 EARAK
-603 GNYKFREW
+603 GNFVFKEW
-611 NTSGAKVSDNPATFT
+611 NTGGIKTTNNPTEFTTKSNENSVHVAVFEALVIKRQLTVVAGAN
-626 AKTGTNATHIA
+626 
-637 MFDQVIMRTLT
+637 
-648 LTAGTGGKCRAKI
+648 GKCRVKTD
-661 NGSWSDYYSG
+661 NSWGDYYTGS
-671 TKTYSDIVDGTTVS
+671 KIYSDIVDGTTIS
-685 VEALADS
+685 VEALADK
-692 GYHFKEW
+692 GYHFKRW
-699 TDSGA
+699 KDSGA
-704 PSTTSR
+704 PSTASR
-710 DIVMNDSKSI
+710 DIVMDNNKSI
-720 EARFEVD
+720 EAEFELD
-727 APDKFQVTYE
+727 APNQFQVTYE

-750 TYNDGDTCTI
+750 TYDDGDTC
-760 KVNVSPGYTLN
+760 K
-771 KVLVDGVK
+771 
-779 ITLNSNNQ
+779 
-787 YSFVVEKNI
+787 
-796 KVTIEC
+796 
-802 DLIPEP
+802 
-808 THYTLTVKTEDEG
+808 
-821 VAQGGV
+821 
-827 GINKES
+827 
-833 NLGVETAEFEDGTVA
+833 
-848 TIHATA
+848 
-854 AEGYSFGGW
+854 
-863 WKDGVKVSD
+863 
-872 DVTLSVTIDADK
+872 
-884 TYIAKFTQV
+884 
-893 IMRTLTLTAGTGGK
+893 
-907 CRAKINGSW
+907 
-916 SDYYSGTKTYSD
+916 
-928 IVDGTTVS
+928 
-936 VEALAD
+936 
-942 SGYHFKE
+942 
-949 WTDSGAPSTTSRD
+949 
-962 IVMNDSKSIEA
+962 
-973 RFEVDAPDKFQV
+973 
-985 TYEAIPN
+985 
-992 GSATM
+992 
-997 EGAGTYNDG
+997 
-1006 DTCTIKVNVSPGY
+1006 IKVNVSPGY

-1146 LELDKPYLIFEA
+1146 LELDKTSLTFEA
-1158 TGGTQTVNVT
+1158 AGGTQTVNVT

>member
-74 LVCIGLKANY
+74 LVCIGLKTNY

-290 LDTPVIEEYN
+290 LDAPVIEEYN

-314 GGGTYKSGQTAII
+314 GGGTYKSGQIAII

-378 SVVADANGLVR
+378 SIVADANGLVR
-389 YKDINDAWSQWAER
+389 YKDINDAWSNWAER

-420 NGGYEFEKWVTPTG
+420 DIEYEFEKWITPTK
-434 ANLPN
+434 AELLN
-439 NENNIIVEE
+439 NENNIIVGE
-448 GLHRKVYTAYFKETY
+448 GLHRRTYTAYFKKETVKPETY
-463 IPPETHIVNITAG
+463 QVNINVISNGKCKYKVG
-476 SNGKCKYKI
+476 SNEYSNESASHSNISVTKGETIEILAVPDEGYLFDYCASTSGDRSESNPYKVAVNSNMDFSYYFKEAPITKYTVDVTSDINGKCKYKI

-491 EAASSH
+491 ELDKSH
-497 FNISITDGETIEVLG
+497 PRFQVPAGETVTVLAEA
-512 VPDSGYSFEQWN
+512 DSGYKFVRWSYK
-524 IGGTTSNSN
+524 GGVTEDN
-533 PYSKVIT
+533 PYSMIINENMVLRCIFEQIPIDKV
-540 ENVDFSCTFVEIPP
+540 F
-554 EEVTITVGSDGTNET
+554 ITVKSDGTNET
-569 RYRIGDSSWSNW
+569 RYKISEQSWSNW
-581 STSEH
+581 STLEH
-586 TFKTAVGSIYSV
+586 RFELDPNITYSI
-598 EARAV
+598 EARAK
-603 GNYKFREW
+603 GNFVFKEW
-611 NTSGAKVSDNPATFT
+611 NTGGIKTTNNPTEFTTKSNENSVHVAVFEALVIKRQLTVVAGAN
-626 AKTGTNATHIA
+626 
-637 MFDQVIMRTLT
+637 
-648 LTAGTGGKCRAKI
+648 GKCRVKTD
-661 NGSWSDYYSG
+661 NSWGDYYTGS
-671 TKTYSDIVDGTTVS
+671 KIYSDIVDGTTIS
-685 VEALADS
+685 VEALADK
-692 GYHFKEW
+692 GYHFKRW
-699 TDSGA
+699 KDSGA
-704 PSTTSR
+704 PSTASR
-710 DIVMNDSKSI
+710 DIVMDNNKSI
-720 EARFEVD
+720 EAEFELD
-727 APDKFQVTYE
+727 APNQFQVTYE

-750 TYNDGDTCTI
+750 TYDDGDTCMI

-771 KVLVDGVK
+771 KVLVEGVK

-787 YSFVVEKNI
+787 YNFVVEQNI

-802 DLIPEP
+802 DFIPEP

-833 NLGVETAEFEDGTVA
+833 NLGVETVEFEDGTVA

-854 AEGYSFGGW
+854 AEGYNFGGW

-872 DVTLSVTIDADK
+872 DVTLSVT
-884 TYIAKFTQV
+884 
-893 IMRTLTLTAGTGGK
+893 
-907 CRAKINGSW
+907 
-916 SDYYSGTKTYSD
+916 
-928 IVDGTTVS
+928 
-936 VEALAD
+936 
-942 SGYHFKE
+942 
-949 WTDSGAPSTTSRD
+949 
-962 IVMNDSKSIEA
+962 
-973 RFEVDAPDKFQV
+973 VDA
-985 TYEAIPN
+985 N
-992 GSATM
+992 
-997 EGAGTYNDG
+997 
-1006 DTCTIKVNVSPGY
+1006 
-1019 TLNKVL
+1019 
-1025 VDGVKITLN
+1025 
-1034 SNNQYSFVVEK
+1034 
-1045 NIKVTIECD
+1045 
-1054 LIPEPTH
+1054 
-1061 YTLTVKTED
+1061 
-1070 EGVAQGGVGIN
+1070 
-1081 KESNLGVETAEF
+1081 
-1093 EDGTVATIHATAAE
+1093 
-1107 GYSFGGWWK
+1107 
-1116 DGVKVSDDV
+1116 
-1125 TLSVTIDA
+1125 
-1133 DKTYIAKFTQDPY
+1133 KTYIAKFTQDPY
-1146 LELDKPYLIFEA
+1146 LELDKTSLTFEA
-1158 TGGTQTVNVT
+1158 AGGTQTVNVT

>member
-69 LTDDT
+69 LTEDT

-90 IRNNTCGCQDTYIR
+90 VRNNTCGCQDTYIR

-290 LDTPVIEEYN
+290 LDT
-300 VTIITNPADKGSVS
+300 
-314 GGGTYKSGQTAII
+314 
-327 VPSPVEGW
+327 
-335 AVDTVTASGGNLVDN
+335 
-350 GNGTYSIV
+350 
-358 VTRDLTITV
+358 
-367 NFKEAIRYFTF
+367 
-378 SVVADANGLVR
+378 
-389 YKDINDAWSQWAER
+389 
-403 HEVTAPEKTI
+403 
-413 VTIAGKA
+413 
-420 NGGYEFEKWVTPTG
+420 
-434 ANLPN
+434 
-439 NENNIIVEE
+439 
-448 GLHRKVYTAYFKETY
+448 
-463 IPPETHIVNITAG
+463 HIVNITAG

-497 FNISITDGETIEVLG
+497 FNISVTDGETIEVLG

-569 RYRIGDSSWSNW
+569 RYRMGDGSWSSW

-586 TFKTAVGSIYSV
+586 TFKTTVGSIYSV

-637 MFDQVIMRTLT
+637 TFDQVIMRTLT

-760 KVNVSPGYTLN
+760 KVNVSPGYILN
-771 KVLVDGVK
+771 KVLVDGVI

-802 DLIPEP
+802 DLLSELA
-808 THYTLTVKTEDEG
+808 HYTLTVKTEDEG

-833 NLGVETAEFEDGTVA
+833 NLGVETAEFEYGTVA

-872 DVTLSVTIDADK
+872 DVTLSVT
-884 TYIAKFTQV
+884 V
-893 IMRTLTLTAGTGGK
+893 
-907 CRAKINGSW
+907 
-916 SDYYSGTKTYSD
+916 
-928 IVDGTTVS
+928 
-936 VEALAD
+936 
-942 SGYHFKE
+942 
-949 WTDSGAPSTTSRD
+949 
-962 IVMNDSKSIEA
+962 
-973 RFEVDAPDKFQV
+973 
-985 TYEAIPN
+985 
-992 GSATM
+992 
-997 EGAGTYNDG
+997 
-1006 DTCTIKVNVSPGY
+1006 
-1019 TLNKVL
+1019 
-1025 VDGVKITLN
+1025 
-1034 SNNQYSFVVEK
+1034 
-1045 NIKVTIECD
+1045 
-1054 LIPEPTH
+1054 
-1061 YTLTVKTED
+1061 
-1070 EGVAQGGVGIN
+1070 
-1081 KESNLGVETAEF
+1081 
-1093 EDGTVATIHATAAE
+1093 
-1107 GYSFGGWWK
+1107 
-1116 DGVKVSDDV
+1116 
-1125 TLSVTIDA
+1125 DA

-1146 LELDKPYLIFEA
+1146 LELDKTSLIFEA
-1158 TGGTQTVNVT
+1158 AGGTKTVNVT
-1168 SNVEWT
+1168 SNVDWA